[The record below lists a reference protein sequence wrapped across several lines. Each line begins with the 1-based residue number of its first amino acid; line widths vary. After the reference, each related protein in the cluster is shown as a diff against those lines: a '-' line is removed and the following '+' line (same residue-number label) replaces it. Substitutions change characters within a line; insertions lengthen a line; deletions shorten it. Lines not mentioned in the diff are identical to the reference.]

1 METIAQ
7 SVVDGVSYDKTILCT
22 IVDDADRD
30 NGNYRVSDG
39 TSNFWAYSETKTFRN
54 DEQVYVT
61 IPNGDYSLQKLII
74 GKKKETEE
82 EAFNYVKPFE
92 DLMQCTPNLGAYL
105 TYNAGTVE
113 NPDYQALNSNYF
125 SLIANGKTAEKLASL
140 SNEVDISRYFQ
151 GFTRLGIRA
160 RFRSMLAA
168 EQVASGNYGLAFIF
182 TTRVLDVVDGNTFVY
197 ETFDSLFG
205 EELVEDS
212 NFTTELKWVIDQYG
226 NLYSVSITINESTNS
241 VSLTIGGTSKTLQ
254 EWQDLGYRFFNKTFD
269 TIEDYQLN
277 DSGKFVYYILDNNYI
292 ETAITPEL
300 NPGNIQLYVRK
311 NVYKEEQKIF
321 KLQVE
326 DMIGNPYAFETYFS
340 QEKVFDVSDVQNVT
354 KLEVKFFQ
362 DKNFIN
368 KTGNAIAVSD
378 FANLFCADVEFYFGY
393 DLSDIEGEYV
403 QLFTYDPLT
412 YESSDNILDNQKTI
426 YLRWAHQ
433 DGDKT
438 TVFDQDNLE
447 EWYDEFL
454 DSEENP
460 PSYEFKLDR
469 SLEQIENREYY
480 QLTDIYDE
488 QGDLK
493 STLKF
498 YIDVQESLEDNPVT
512 YDLLG
517 FYPAYNITKCK
528 QYFRKETIP
537 LKDLWDDSKVYK
549 SYFIDEKNNIVNDNL
564 FNYADGNLFK
574 QRKRVPVILTSEGQL
589 KADDTIIDQSF
600 VSQHTFYTWDGQFIA
615 ATSVLSPS
623 ELTSLLNDDKI
634 IYTDTF
640 GSLDGNIEEEF
651 NIADSTATAP
661 KYSTYDRIRKDNNGN
676 IQYKKKENENEWVNF
691 PADTYISIYAPIPL
705 TETWNGV
712 ADSAD
717 LNLALGLGQ
726 IYEAQFKSIVST
738 GEANVESGKYAQ
750 NTSLFELVEGDFTY
764 SQNTYYYKKYQLD
777 QFEVRWYRYNLGY
790 IEPDDE
796 YCGVYWE
803 RLQPWSE
810 ENLTGVEHDEPPFVA
825 KLIPDTVYNATEQ
838 IKVILL
844 VTDSATE
851 EVAPY
856 YSNVLTF
863 TNKNPV
869 ISVPTIQ
876 QELALRI
883 KIDDNTNGNYY
894 LYDESN
900 GLIDASQGTQQRSL
914 TVLFDKSNY
923 SSQTRLENASEV
935 TWIFPIEN
943 TMIKVDTSTTSG
955 VYSETGNS
963 YAQITTTEALNEYK
977 LYYTIDKTY
986 SYAKGNNTITCNIV
1000 KDGEHYS
1007 ATQEL
1012 SFGPSGSNGSD
1023 YTLVLDLLSADN
1035 MVTVN
1040 ASTNLVGFVKESDI
1054 LNIEDIP
1061 KDSEHYYLDLNTQTL
1076 RPINSDGTAPIYYQ
1090 PISSYDEVL
1099 KYLEQGTSIYIY
1111 KNDKYELVSDSI
1123 NEDAQYYIA
1132 CEAEKYLK
1140 KDIGEDNDYI
1150 LLKNILAIDSIDN
1163 NKNIT
1168 YSLKSDFD
1176 KVTVTKSE
1184 FLSTYSVYYKD
1195 EQTDS
1200 TFYKPITIETND
1212 DIYLKA
1218 VTDKED
1224 PDKII
1229 GYTFKVDCYIKN
1241 VLEQIYGYVNK
1252 DDNSIYN
1259 VVNTS
1264 TPIETNE
1271 ILATLYDQSNNK
1283 VNGNYTVNWS
1293 LDLSEE
1299 GIEKYFTFSSESTGL
1314 NETVSLLQNQSMD
1327 EPKVLCIVTA
1337 TLTGFGDYDLVAH
1350 LPIPLRRTFG
1360 ITRYQGPTQIIYS
1373 ATGYPNYYKNEINLF
1388 YNNTEGKEQIW
1399 PLGISVD
1406 DDNITTNFSI
1416 ISSAYKNDDGSFNT
1430 DISQG
1435 TSKGKDEEG
1444 NEIIKDQE
1452 GNYLPSLKTQNSS
1465 TQQKIYVT
1473 YEKGELYYGNQKIT
1487 VSKTVSENYYSLSKR
1502 VYYDNENGIQ
1512 CEANLISS
1520 DTQDGTLIFEHD
1532 VPFPTNHY
1540 YVIVNK
1546 EDTTSSYITMV
1557 PKSIYVEV
1565 SPFGI
1570 QYKQKNKQNAPVE
1583 FIQPILN
1590 IQNRYFS
1597 STINKWDENLSID
1610 EGSNT
1615 ILAKMIGAGS
1625 KDQYNRFSGIILGN
1639 WTGNVNQNDGG
1650 TFSLADNIGL
1660 YGFHEGETSFGFTSA
1675 GLGFI
1680 GKAGHGRILLDG
1692 NNSVITSSNWVMN
1705 STNNNFSNIAT
1716 QGTGLYMKIDDGFI
1730 LMRQNASK
1738 NSPIIKLNVMA
1749 TGGDDTSNLL
1759 DANEGTVNLGGQL
1772 HYAIMN
1778 PKPGAGQDQDYP
1790 FVIAKDSK
1798 NFTKIGWNGN
1808 IYLGGTH
1815 TGLDS
1820 NGAIQEDTGYI
1831 SLNAAAEKYPFD
1843 INNHF
1848 AVAWNG
1854 ALTITTGQITSKTE
1868 YANNVIAI
1876 DDQRIFSGGEDDDYK
1891 GTEINE
1897 TDEDGN
1903 PIYYYNNTL
1912 SNKKD
1917 EKDQK
1922 NNVTTY
1928 DNNTMIPVGTET
1940 AQAANK
1946 VKNPYDYSTL
1956 NTSFKGFYA
1965 TPEGDLYLSRKLV
1978 IGSNFSANSDGY
1990 LKAHSALF
1998 DNCNA
2003 NVFTVRYLPDGPN
2016 ATISFGSENKVTIDK
2031 PIDETPSEEALI
2043 SLLSFGSRIQI
2054 TDDDIDEYVNQ
2065 MVYDQYNNYY
2075 FVTSTVKV
2083 DSDGNVTS
2091 IEYRLQDEDNNF
2103 YYLPDLEKKGIQIY
2117 NLPNEKLPEED
2128 NDNKDENE
2136 DGDGDNNNEGDN
2148 DSDND
2153 NENNPPK
2160 APLYKFKIQS
2170 GAGIGQMGW
2179 IKGAASPNGETY
2191 NLGFKSYDNCGIVLE
2206 SATNIRLTSGIGNNI
2221 NDLGNAYDNIYF
2233 KGGSSQFTNDRFIL
2247 LQTLLNFYDND
2258 STEVNKGFYD
2268 SKYWNRGMIQIDA
2281 GGRLYQNSH
2290 GETQFLVNYKGAY
2303 LDYNSGNEGATYDVQ
2318 FLMRGKGYTASS
2330 TNQTVVTDGFVR
2342 LQIPDK
2348 VRFSMGNDPWIF
2360 INKPDDTRDYQ
2371 WNLSSKYVDTTTI
2384 VDENGTEIVSDTS
2397 TTYTGSISSYYF
2409 DSSDSDLG
2417 GLNLD
2422 VNDYEHVHIYPKM
2435 GVYLGA
2441 QYNSKTFEY
2450 QSRIYM
2456 DTGIYM
2462 QSYTGSITL
2471 NSAGGGGPY
2480 LALVPG
2486 SASGTGYATLDAR
2499 GSSINIAPSGGT
2511 VTIGNGNNDSFTLNS
2526 AKVEFKAEA
2535 KNQIGIYARFA

>member
-39 TSNFWAYSETKTFRN
+39 SSNFWAYSETKTFRN

-92 DLMQCTPNLGAYL
+92 NLMQCTPNLGAYL
-105 TYNAGTVE
+105 TN
-113 NPDYQALNSNYF
+113 NSF
-125 SLIANGKTAEKLASL
+125 DLIANGELAEKLASL
-140 SNEVDISRYFQ
+140 SDEVDISRYFQ

-197 ETFDSLFG
+197 EIYTDELANLSEEDKSQYHLKDDSATDF
-205 EELVEDS
+205 
-212 NFTTELKWVIDQYG
+212 I
-226 NLYSVSITINESTNS
+226 
-241 VSLTIGGTSKTLQ
+241 
-254 EWQDLGYRFFNKTFD
+254 
-269 TIEDYQLN
+269 
-277 DSGKFVYYILDNNYI
+277 YYILDNVSNNYI
-292 ETAITPEL
+292 ETAVTPEL

-368 KTGNAIAVSD
+368 KTGNAIAISE
-378 FANLFCADVEFYFGY
+378 FANLFCSEVEFYFGY

-412 YESSDNILDNQKTI
+412 YESSDNILDNQKMI

-447 EWYDEFL
+447 EWYDKFL
-454 DSEENP
+454 DSEKNI
-460 PSYEFKLDR
+460 PSYEFKLDG
-469 SLEQIENREYY
+469 SLEQVENRDYY
-480 QLTDIYDE
+480 ELKLSYDDT
-488 QGDLK
+488 GNLANK
-493 STLKF
+493 TLKF
-498 YIDVQESLEDNPVT
+498 YTMDTAENSTT
-512 YDLLG
+512 YNLTG
-517 FYPAYNITKCK
+517 FFPTYAIIKNK

-537 LKDLWDDSKVYK
+537 LIDLWDDSKVYK
-549 SYFIDEKNNIVNDNL
+549 SFFIDNKDNGVNDNL
-564 FNYADGNLFK
+564 FNYANGNLFK
-574 QRKRVPVILTSEGQL
+574 QRKRVPVILTSGGQL
-589 KADDTIIDQSF
+589 KAEDILIDQSF

-623 ELTSLLNDDKI
+623 ELTTLLNDDKI

-661 KYSTYDRIRKDNNGN
+661 KYSTYDRIRKDSNGN
-676 IQYKKKENENEWVNF
+676 IQYRKKENKNEWVNF
-691 PADTYISIYAPIPL
+691 PQDTYISIYAPIPL

-712 ADSAD
+712 ADNAD
-717 LNLALGLGQ
+717 LNLALGLSQ
-726 IYEAQFKSIVST
+726 IYEAQFESIV
-738 GEANVESGKYAQ
+738 GENIESGEYIQ
-750 NTSLFELVEGDFTY
+750 NTDLFVQVEGDFAY
-764 SQNTYYYKKYQLD
+764 SPNTFYYKKYSLD

-844 VTDSATE
+844 VTDGATGE
-851 EVAPY
+851 ITPY

-876 QELALRI
+876 QELALRL

-900 GLIDASQGTQQRSL
+900 NLIDTSQGTQQRSL

-923 SSQTRLENASEV
+923 NSQIRLENASEV

-955 VYSETGNS
+955 TYSETGNS
-963 YAQITTTEALNEYK
+963 YAQITTTAALNEYK

-1007 ATQEL
+1007 TTQEL

-1040 ASTNLVGFVKESDI
+1040 ASTNLVGFIKESDI
-1054 LNIEDIP
+1054 INKDENASYDI
-1061 KDSEHYYLDLNTQTL
+1061 YYLNTNNQTL
-1076 RPINSDGTAPIYYQ
+1076 SKNAQIYYQ
-1090 PISSYDEVL
+1090 PISSYEEVL
-1099 KYLEQGTSIYIY
+1099 KYLEQGTSIYQYI
-1111 KNDKYELVSDSI
+1111 DAGKYNLVSSTIDE
-1123 NEDAQYYIA
+1123 NTQYYIS
-1132 CEAEKYLK
+1132 C
-1140 KDIGEDNDYI
+1140 IGEAYVKTNISSNYIDINEVYQNISIFTESSEDYI
-1150 LLKNILAIDSIDN
+1150 VFSMKEN
-1163 NKNIT
+1163 NKDN
-1168 YSLKSDFD
+1168 SDTED
-1176 KVTVTKSE
+1176 NSESSETNEDEDSTKEVINTETKVLVKD
-1184 FLSTYSVYYKD
+1184 FLSTNSLYY
-1195 EQTDS
+1195 DS
-1200 TFYKPITIETND
+1200 NEGFYKPISSEEDFKTDFFTFDED
-1212 DIYLKA
+1212 SGIY
-1218 VTDKED
+1218 TYN
-1224 PDKII
+1224 I
-1229 GYTFKVDCYIKN
+1229 GCYIKN
-1241 VLEQIYGYVNK
+1241 VLEQLYGYK
-1252 DDNSIYN
+1252 QEISLDNNEPIQEDVYN

-1293 LDLSEE
+1293 LDLSED
-1299 GIEKYFTFSSESTGL
+1299 GIEKYFTFSSETTGL
-1314 NETVSLLQNQSMD
+1314 NETVSLLQNQKMS

-1350 LPIPLRRTFG
+1350 LPIPLRRNFG

-1388 YNNTEGKEQIW
+1388 YNNTEGKEQAW
-1399 PLGISVD
+1399 PLGID
-1406 DDNITTNFSI
+1406 TDNSTSNFSI
-1416 ISSAYKNDDGSFNT
+1416 ITKNES
-1430 DISQG
+1430 
-1435 TSKGKDEEG
+1435 E
-1444 NEIIKDQE
+1444 DQA
-1452 GNYLPSLKTQNSS
+1452 YLPSLSFQ
-1465 TQQKIYVT
+1465 
-1473 YEKGELYYGNQKIT
+1473 EKKVEKKYYIT
-1487 VSKTVSENYYSLSKR
+1487 EINRVQFVKNEVAFTCTNTDDGKSKTHEVKWIESDDGIISLSNKVYCDYNGVKTEVNFISTDSRDNSLIIESVNDIPNYYYI
-1502 VYYDNENGIQ
+1502 VINEKS
-1512 CEANLISS
+1512 EDANVS
-1520 DTQDGTLIFEHD
+1520 G
-1532 VPFPTNHY
+1532 
-1540 YVIVNK
+1540 
-1546 EDTTSSYITMV
+1546 YITMI
-1557 PKSIYVEV
+1557 PKSIYVEL
-1565 SPFGI
+1565 SGPFGI
-1570 QYKQKNKQNAPVE
+1570 QYENNNNVE

-1597 STINKWDENLSID
+1597 STINKWDESLSID

-1625 KDQYNRFSGIILGN
+1625 KDSENRFSGVILGN

-1692 NNSVITSSNWVMN
+1692 NNSVITSSNWII
-1705 STNNNFSNIAT
+1705 NNNMDSSDISAKGNK
-1716 QGTGLYMKIDDGFI
+1716 GLYMKVDDGFI
-1730 LMRQNASK
+1730 LMREGGDST
-1738 NSPIIKLNVMA
+1738 SFIKLNVLA
-1749 TGGDDTSNLL
+1749 TGSMETNTQIFNNAWVNTNPYPGDRTDS
-1759 DANEGTVNLGGQL
+1759 
-1772 HYAIMN
+1772 
-1778 PKPGAGQDQDYP
+1778 DYP

-1815 TGLDS
+1815 AELDG
-1820 NGAIQEDTGYI
+1820 NGAIQQDTGYI

-1854 ALTITTGQITSKTE
+1854 ALTISTNSITNNYSE
-1868 YANNVIAI
+1868 YAGNIIAI
-1876 DDQRIFSGGEDDDYK
+1876 DDQRLFSSNPPEGDYSGDTK
-1891 GTEINE
+1891 NK
-1897 TDEDGN
+1897 
-1903 PIYYYNNTL
+1903 YNNTL
-1912 SNKKD
+1912 SNK
-1917 EKDQK
+1917 E
-1922 NNVTTY
+1922 NNDNSSKKVIIMDNYYSSEGTT
-1928 DNNTMIPVGTET
+1928 VV
-1940 AQAANK
+1940 NK

-1956 NTSFKGFYA
+1956 NSSFKGFYA

-1978 IGSNFSANSDGY
+1978 IGSNFSANADGY

-2016 ATISFGSENKVTIDK
+2016 ATISFGGENKVTIDK
-2031 PIDETPSEEALI
+2031 PIDETSPEEALI
-2043 SLLSFGSRIQI
+2043 SLLSFDSRILI
-2054 TDDDIDEYVNQ
+2054 TDDNIDEYVNQ

-2075 FVTSTVKV
+2075 FVNSTVIV
-2083 DSDGNVTS
+2083 DGDGSVTS
-2091 IEYRLQDEDNNF
+2091 IKYRLQDEDNNF
-2103 YYLPDLEKKGIQIY
+2103 YFLSDLKKKEIEIY
-2117 NLPNEKLPEED
+2117 NLPNEELPEED

-2136 DGDGDNNNEGDN
+2136 DDDNNNEDGN
-2148 DSDND
+2148 DSDDD
-2153 NENNPPK
+2153 NKPLK
-2160 APLYKFKIQS
+2160 TPLYKFKIQS

-2179 IKGAASPNGETY
+2179 IKGAASPDGDTY

-2221 NDLGNAYDNIYF
+2221 NDLGNAYNNIYF
-2233 KGGSSQFTNDRFIL
+2233 EGGSSQFTNNRFIL

-2330 TNQTVVTDGFVR
+2330 TNQTIVTDGFVR

-2360 INKPDDTRDYQ
+2360 TNKPDDTRDYQ
-2371 WNLSSKYVDTTTI
+2371 WNLSSKYASTPII
-2384 VDENGTEIVSDTS
+2384 VDENGAEIVSDTS
-2397 TTYTGSISSYYF
+2397 TTYTGSVSSYYF
-2409 DSSDSDLG
+2409 DNSDSDLG

-2486 SASGTGYATLDAR
+2486 SVSGTGYATLDAR

-2526 AKVEFKAEA
+2526 AKVEFKATA

>member
-92 DLMQCTPNLGAYL
+92 NLMQCTPNLGAYL
-105 TYNAGTVE
+105 TYNAGTAE

-125 SLIANGKTAEKLASL
+125 SLIANGETAEKLASL

-197 ETFDSLFG
+197 EIYTDELANLSEEDKSQYHLKDDSATDF
-205 EELVEDS
+205 
-212 NFTTELKWVIDQYG
+212 I
-226 NLYSVSITINESTNS
+226 
-241 VSLTIGGTSKTLQ
+241 
-254 EWQDLGYRFFNKTFD
+254 
-269 TIEDYQLN
+269 
-277 DSGKFVYYILDNNYI
+277 YYILDNVSNNYI

-368 KTGNAIAVSD
+368 KTGNAIAASE
-378 FANLFCADVEFYFGY
+378 FANLFCSDVEFYFGY
-393 DLSDIEGEYV
+393 DLSDIKGEYV

-412 YESSDNILDNQKTI
+412 YESSDNILDNQKMI

-454 DSEENP
+454 DSKVNM
-460 PSYEFKLDR
+460 PSYEFKLDG
-469 SLEQIENREYY
+469 SLEQVENRDYY
-480 QLTDIYDE
+480 KLKLKYDDK
-488 QGDLK
+488 GNLLDK
-493 STLKF
+493 TLKL
-498 YIDVQESLEDNPVT
+498 YTMDKDEETST
-512 YDLLG
+512 YNLTG
-517 FYPAYNITKCK
+517 FFPSYAITKNK

-537 LKDLWDDSKVYK
+537 LKDLWDDNKVYK
-549 SYFIDEKNNIVNDNL
+549 SFFVGEKDNIVNDNL

-589 KADDTIIDQSF
+589 KAEDTPIDQSF

-615 ATSVLSPS
+615 VTSILSPS

-640 GSLDGNIEEEF
+640 GSIDEINLED
-651 NIADSTATAP
+651 T
-661 KYSTYDRIRKDNNGN
+661 TYDKIKLVNNN
-676 IQYKKKENENEWVNF
+676 IQYQKSENKWVNF
-691 PADTYISIYAPIPL
+691 PQDTYISIYAPIPL

-712 ADSAD
+712 AENAD

-726 IYEAQFKSIVST
+726 IYEAQFESIIPT
-738 GEANVESGKYAQ
+738 GEASVESGEYVQ
-750 NTSLFELVEGDFTY
+750 NVGLFEQVEGDFTY
-764 SQNTYYYKKYQLD
+764 SSNTYYYKKYSLD

-810 ENLTGVEHDEPPFVA
+810 ENLTGVEHDNPPFIA

-844 VTDSATE
+844 VIDGATGE
-851 EVAPY
+851 ITPY

-876 QELALRI
+876 QELALRL

-900 GLIDASQGTQQRSL
+900 NLIDASQGTQQKSL

-986 SYAKGNNTITCNIV
+986 SYVKGNNTITCNIV

-1023 YTLVLDLLSADN
+1023 YTLVLDLLSSDN

-1040 ASTNLVGFVKESDI
+1040 ASTNLVGFIKESDI
-1054 LNIEDIP
+1054 LNTKDIP
-1061 KDSEHYYLDLNTQTL
+1061 EDTKDDEGNIIYYRYYLNQNTQTL
-1076 RPINSDGTAPIYYQ
+1076 IPITSGETVPTYYQ

-1099 KYLEQGTSIYIY
+1099 KYLEQGTSIYVY
-1111 KNDKYELVSDSI
+1111 KENEEKYELVSNSI
-1123 NEDAQYYIA
+1123 DANTQYYIA
-1132 CEAEKYLK
+1132 CEAEIYVK
-1140 KDIGEDNDYI
+1140 KIIDDDYIDINEVYQDISISKDKLYITFSMKQNNNKEESAEGEEDNEEDNES
-1150 LLKNILAIDSIDN
+1150 LEEDSEENNINTSTQMLIED
-1163 NKNIT
+1163 
-1168 YSLKSDFD
+1168 
-1176 KVTVTKSE
+1176 
-1184 FLSTYSVYYKD
+1184 FLSTNSVYYLD
-1195 EQTDS
+1195 GN
-1200 TFYKPITIETND
+1200 FYKPISISDFID
-1212 DIYLKA
+1212 DFFINGVYSNK
-1218 VTDKED
+1218 
-1224 PDKII
+1224 
-1229 GYTFKVDCYIKN
+1229 GGCYIKN
-1241 VLEQIYGYVNK
+1241 VLEQIYGYLNK
-1252 DDNSIYN
+1252 DNNNTTYN
-1259 VVNTS
+1259 IVNTS

-1299 GIEKYFTFSSESTGL
+1299 GIEKYFTFSSETTGL

-1350 LPIPLRRTFG
+1350 LPIPLRRNFG

-1388 YNNTEGKEQIW
+1388 YNNTEGKEQAW

-1435 TSKGKDEEG
+1435 TSIGKDEEG

-1473 YEKGELYYGNQKIT
+1473 YKNGELYYDNQKIT
-1487 VSKTVSENYYSLSKR
+1487 VSKTASENYYSLSKK

-1546 EDTTSSYITMV
+1546 EAATSFYITMV

-1565 SPFGI
+1565 LPFGI

-1625 KDQYNRFSGIILGN
+1625 KDQYNRFSGVILGN

-1692 NNSVITSSNWVMN
+1692 NNSVITSSNWVI
-1705 STNNNFSNIAT
+1705 NNNMDSSDISAKGNK
-1716 QGTGLYMKIDDGFI
+1716 GLYMKVDDGFI
-1730 LMRQNASK
+1730 LMREGGDST
-1738 NSPIIKLNVMA
+1738 SFIKLNVLA
-1749 TGGDDTSNLL
+1749 TGGMDTNTQIFSN
-1759 DANEGTVNLGGQL
+1759 AQVNT
-1772 HYAIMN
+1772 N
-1778 PKPGAGQDQDYP
+1778 PYPGVKKDFDYP

-1815 TGLDS
+1815 AELDK
-1820 NGAIQEDTGYI
+1820 NGTVQQDTGYI

-1854 ALTITTGQITSKTE
+1854 ALTISTGQITNKTE
-1868 YANNVIAI
+1868 YAKNVIAI
-1876 DDQRIFSGGEDDDYK
+1876 DDQRTFSGGGEDDYK
-1891 GTEINE
+1891 GTEQDKK
-1897 TDEDGN
+1897 DEEGKN
-1903 PIYYYNNTL
+1903 LPYYNNTL

-1917 EKDQK
+1917 EKNQEND
-1922 NNVTTY
+1922 VTIY
-1928 DNNTMIPVGTET
+1928 DNSTMIPIGIDNNNATIT
-1940 AQAANK
+1940 ALAANK

-2003 NVFTVRYLPDGPN
+2003 NVFAVRYLPNGSN
-2016 ATISFGSENKVTIDK
+2016 ATISFG
-2031 PIDETPSEEALI
+2031 
-2043 SLLSFGSRIQI
+2043 
-2054 TDDDIDEYVNQ
+2054 
-2065 MVYDQYNNYY
+2065 
-2075 FVTSTVKV
+2075 
-2083 DSDGNVTS
+2083 
-2091 IEYRLQDEDNNF
+2091 
-2103 YYLPDLEKKGIQIY
+2103 
-2117 NLPNEKLPEED
+2117 
-2128 NDNKDENE
+2128 NDNKVIQEENEIDVYEKIYFESQLTDGMKIFIQNDNGEYIEYGTAKLNIDENNNQYWTI
-2136 DGDGDNNNEGDN
+2136 GDRLFADISQTLYYLSGKVKQFTI
-2148 DSDND
+2148 
-2153 NENNPPK
+2153 NP
-2160 APLYKFKIQS
+2160 
-2170 GAGIGQMGW
+2170 GASIGEMGW
-2179 IKGAASPNGETY
+2179 IQGSTGTNYTY
-2191 NLGFKSYDNCGIVLE
+2191 NLGFRSKDNCGIVLE
-2206 SATNIRLTSGIGNNI
+2206 SQTNIRLESGLQSDMGDTYNNI
-2221 NDLGNAYDNIYF
+2221 YLRGGNLNGTLTNQIRLNTLKIPDSFYQTEEENNNKNLWNSGRILVSSSGRLEQRSY
-2233 KGGSSQFTNDRFIL
+2233 SQFQALVGQNIQDD
-2247 LQTLLNFYDND
+2247 LNTGDPNV
-2258 STEVNKGFYD
+2258 T
-2268 SKYWNRGMIQIDA
+2268 M
-2281 GGRLYQNSH
+2281 
-2290 GETQFLVNYKGAY
+2290 
-2303 LDYNSGNEGATYDVQ
+2303 DYSAQ
-2318 FLMRGKGYTASS
+2318 FLMRGAGQPYLNPSS
-2330 TNQTVVTDGFVR
+2330 MDLEDGQTYFLKNGLIR
-2342 LQIPDK
+2342 LQIPGL
-2348 VRFSMGNDPWIF
+2348 VRISMGEDPWGWSKVLNEATNTEISQQNSKLEQIF
-2360 INKPDDTRDYQ
+2360 SINTTRSLNVNGTSQTWPCTLKMYNKLDD
-2371 WNLSSKYVDTTTI
+2371 LSDQGGYNCDIEGFEHTHITTTAGI
-2384 VDENGTEIVSDTS
+2384 YLNTYYSRDMLNGRPLDTS
-2397 TTYTGSISSYYF
+2397 SYHSKF
-2409 DSSDSDLG
+2409 
-2417 GLNLD
+2417 
-2422 VNDYEHVHIYPKM
+2422 HIDRDIK
-2435 GVYLGA
+2435 
-2441 QYNSKTFEY
+2441 
-2450 QSRIYM
+2450 
-2456 DTGIYM
+2456 
-2462 QSYTGSITL
+2462 
-2471 NSAGGGGPY
+2471 
-2480 LALVPG
+2480 G
-2486 SASGTGYATLDAR
+2486 SASNNITFKTAGGNGPTLELLASQII
-2499 GSSINIAPSGGT
+2499 GETENPSANIANLNANNKISINSNVILIGAPNGVFTETGKTGVIIGQNTSSLKIESQEIW
-2511 VTIGNGNNDSFTLNS
+2511 VTN
-2526 AKVEFKAEA
+2526 APA
-2535 KNQIGIYARFA
+2535 KNQHGIYARFA

>member
-92 DLMQCTPNLGAYL
+92 NLMQCTPNLGAYL
-105 TYNAGTVE
+105 TYNAGTAE

-125 SLIANGKTAEKLASL
+125 SLIANGKTTEKLASL

-197 ETFDSLFG
+197 ETFESLFG

-212 NFTTELKWVIDQYG
+212 DFTEELKWVIDQYG
-226 NLYSVSITINESTNS
+226 NLYSVFIKKSTDSVS
-241 VSLTIGGTSKTLQ
+241 VSLTIGSTSKTLQ
-254 EWQDLGYRFFNKTFD
+254 DWQGLGYRFFNKTFD

-292 ETAITPEL
+292 KTAITPEL

-368 KTGNAIAVSD
+368 KTGNAIAISE
-378 FANLFCADVEFYFGY
+378 FANLFCSDVEFYFGY
-393 DLSDIEGEYV
+393 DLSDIDGEYV

-460 PSYEFKLDR
+460 PSYEFKLDG
-469 SLEQIENREYY
+469 SLEQVENREYY

-615 ATSVLSPS
+615 TTSILSPS

-640 GSLDGNIEEEF
+640 GSLDGKIEEEF

-661 KYSTYDRIRKDNNGN
+661 EYSTYDRIQEDSSGN

-691 PADTYISIYAPIPL
+691 PQDTYISIYAPIPL

-712 ADSAD
+712 ADNAD

-726 IYEAQFKSIVST
+726 IYEAQFKSIIST
-738 GEANVESGKYAQ
+738 GEANVESEKYVQ
-750 NTSLFELVEGDFTY
+750 NTSLFELVKGDFTY

-851 EVAPY
+851 EVTPY

-883 KIDDNTNGNYY
+883 KIDDNTSGNYY

-900 GLIDASQGTQQRSL
+900 SLIDASQGTQQRSL

-1061 KDSEHYYLDLNTQTL
+1061 KDSKYYYLDLNTQTL
-1076 RPINSDGTAPIYYQ
+1076 RPIDSDGTALIYYQ
-1090 PISSYDEVL
+1090 SISSYDEVL
-1099 KYLEQGTSIYIY
+1099 KYLEQGTPIYIY
-1111 KNDKYELVSDSI
+1111 KNDKYELVSNSI

-1150 LLKNILAIDSIDN
+1150 LLKDILVIDSIDN

-1200 TFYKPITIETND
+1200 TFYKPITIKTND
-1212 DIYLKA
+1212 DIYLEK
-1218 VTDKED
+1218 VKDKED

-1252 DDNSIYN
+1252 NNNSIYN

-1283 VNGNYTVNWS
+1283 VNGNYTINWS
-1293 LDLSEE
+1293 LELSED
-1299 GIEKYFTFSSESTGL
+1299 GIEKYFTFSSETTGL
-1314 NETVSLLQNQSMD
+1314 NETVSLLQNQTMT
-1327 EPKVLCIVTA
+1327 EPNVLCIVTA

-1360 ITRYQGPTQIIYS
+1360 VTRYQGPTQIIYS

-1388 YNNTEGKEQIW
+1388 YNNIEGDEQAW
-1399 PLGISVD
+1399 PLFYT
-1406 DDNITTNFSI
+1406 DDNNNTIFNFSI
-1416 ISSAYKNDDGSFNT
+1416 DFPGVEGQQQYLPTLNIKYQSIEKKYYVTEIVDSTYNQNAAEGVTQTALRCEEDNAVTWTSSISLSKTIYCDYNGTRTEVNFISTDSRDGSL
-1430 DISQG
+1430 
-1435 TSKGKDEEG
+1435 
-1444 NEIIKDQE
+1444 IIKDTKNIPK
-1452 GNYLPSLKTQNSS
+1452 NYYYIIENIEDENVNSS
-1465 TQQKIYVT
+1465 GYVVMT
-1473 YEKGELYYGNQKIT
+1473 
-1487 VSKTVSENYYSLSKR
+1487 
-1502 VYYDNENGIQ
+1502 
-1512 CEANLISS
+1512 
-1520 DTQDGTLIFEHD
+1520 
-1532 VPFPTNHY
+1532 
-1540 YVIVNK
+1540 
-1546 EDTTSSYITMV
+1546 
-1557 PKSIYVEV
+1557 PKSIYVELN

-1570 QYKQKNKQNAPVE
+1570 QYKHNNIIE

-1597 STINKWDENLSID
+1597 STINKWDESLSID
-1610 EGSNT
+1610 NDSNT

-1625 KDQYNRFSGIILGN
+1625 KDSENRFSGVILGN

-1650 TFSLADNIGL
+1650 TLSLADNIGL

-1705 STNNNFSNIAT
+1705 STNNNFGAT
-1716 QGTGLYMKIDDGFI
+1716 TEGKGLYMKIDDGFI
-1730 LMRQNASK
+1730 LMRREAKQ
-1738 NSPIIKLNVMA
+1738 NSPIIKLNVLA
-1749 TGGDDTSNLL
+1749 NGGLDDYIDDSNLT
-1759 DANEGTVNLGGQL
+1759 DKEP
-1772 HYAIMN
+1772 YAIMS
-1778 PKPGAGQDQDYP
+1778 PTPGVDQDKDYP

-1815 TGLDS
+1815 TGLDE
-1820 NGAIQEDTGYI
+1820 NGAIQQDTGYI

-1876 DDQRIFSGGEDDDYK
+1876 DDQRTFSGGEDDDYK

-1928 DNNTMIPVGTET
+1928 DNNTMIPVGIDDNDVTII
-1940 AQAANK
+1940 APAANK

-2016 ATISFGSENKVTIDK
+2016 ATISFGNENKVEQGK
-2031 PIDETPSEEALI
+2031 PIPEKTPSEEASI
-2043 SLLSFGSRIQI
+2043 SLLSLDDSRIQI
-2054 TDDDIDEYVNQ
+2054 TDKNISEYNNQ

-2075 FVTSTVKV
+2075 FVHSTVIT
-2083 DSDGNVTS
+2083 DGNGNTS

-2103 YYLPDLEKKGIQIY
+2103 YSLFKLKEKDIY
-2117 NLPNEKLPEED
+2117 IYDSRNEEKEEED
-2128 NDNKDENE
+2128 DEEEDDDNDEE
-2136 DGDGDNNNEGDN
+2136 NNNN
-2148 DSDND
+2148 QYTDSDKTKD
-2153 NENNPPK
+2153 KEYEFTIK
-2160 APLYKFKIQS
+2160 S

-2179 IKGAASPNGETY
+2179 IKGASSPNGDTY
-2191 NLGFKSYDNCGIVLE
+2191 NLGFKSYDNCGIILE
-2206 SATNIRLTSGIGNNI
+2206 SATNIRLSSGKGTNI
-2221 NDLGNAYDNIYF
+2221 NELGNAYNNIYF
-2233 KGGSSQFTNDRFIL
+2233 EGGSSQFTNDRFIL
-2247 LQTLLNFYDND
+2247 LQTLLNFQDND
-2258 STEVNKGFYD
+2258 STEVSGGFYD

-2281 GGRLYQNSH
+2281 GGRLYQNSQ
-2290 GETQFLVNYKGAY
+2290 GEMQFLVDYKKGTY
-2303 LDYNSGNEGATYDVQ
+2303 LDYNSGSPTVEPKYAAQ
-2318 FLMRGKGYTASS
+2318 FLMRGKGYPATSAENSE
-2330 TNQTVVTDGFVR
+2330 TINDGFIR
-2342 LQIPDK
+2342 LQLPGK
-2348 VRFSMGNDPWIF
+2348 VRFSLGDDPWLQYSRQ
-2360 INKPDDTRDYQ
+2360 NDTREYQ
-2371 WNLSSKYVDTTTI
+2371 WDLTCNYIKTNTGED
-2384 VDENGTEIVSDTS
+2384 NGEIAVAS
-2397 TTYTGSISSYYF
+2397 TNSYTGSVSSYYF
-2409 DSSDSDLG
+2409 DSSDSDQG
-2417 GLNLD
+2417 GFNLD
-2422 VNDYEHVHIYPKM
+2422 VKDYDHVHIYTAM

-2441 QYNSKTFEY
+2441 QYNESTTEY

-2462 QSYTGSITL
+2462 QSYTGGITL
-2471 NSAGGGGPY
+2471 NSADGGGPY

-2486 SASGTGYATLDAR
+2486 LGGAAPYATLDAR
-2499 GSSINIAPSGGT
+2499 GNSIHIAPSGGA
-2511 VTIGNGNNDSFTLNS
+2511 VTIGNGSNDTFTVNS
-2526 AKVEFKAEA
+2526 AKVEFKAIPQ
-2535 KNQIGIYARFA
+2535 NQIGIYARFA

>member
-92 DLMQCTPNLGAYL
+92 NLMQCTPNLGAYL
-105 TYNAGTVE
+105 TYNAGTAE
-113 NPDYQALNSNYF
+113 NPDYQTLNSNYF
-125 SLIANGKTAEKLASL
+125 SLIANGETAEKLASL
-140 SNEVDISRYFQ
+140 SDEVDISRYFQ

-182 TTRVLDVVDGNTFVY
+182 TTRVLDVVDGNTYVY
-197 ETFDSLFG
+197 ETFESLLG

-212 NFTTELKWVIDQYG
+212 SFTDELEQVIDQYG
-226 NLYSVSITINESTNS
+226 NLYSVFINESNV
-241 VSLTIGGTSKTLQ
+241 VSLTINSTSKSLKD
-254 EWQDLGYRFFNKTFD
+254 WQDQGYKFFKKTFE

-277 DSGKFVYYILDNNYI
+277 DNGKFVYYILDNNYI

-311 NVYKEEQKIF
+311 NAYKEEQKIF

-340 QEKVFDVSDVQNVT
+340 QEKIFDVSDVQNVT

-368 KTGNAIAVSD
+368 KSGNAITASE
-378 FANLFCADVEFYFGY
+378 FANLFCSDVEFYFGY

-412 YESSDNILDNQKTI
+412 YESSDNILDNQKMI
-426 YLRWAHQ
+426 YLRWVHQ

-454 DSEENP
+454 DSEEKENV
-460 PSYEFKLDR
+460 PSYEFKLDG
-469 SLEQIENREYY
+469 SLEQVENREYY
-480 QLTDIYDE
+480 KLKIYDE
-488 QGDLK
+488 NGNLK
-493 STLKF
+493 VNTLKL
-498 YIDVQESLEDNPVT
+498 YTMDKNEEEENPPT
-512 YDLLG
+512 YNLTG
-517 FYPAYNITKCK
+517 FFPSYAITKNK

-537 LKDLWDDSKVYK
+537 LKDLWDDNKVYK
-549 SYFIDEKNNIVNDNL
+549 SFFVGEKDNIVNDNL

-589 KADDTIIDQSF
+589 KAEDTPIDQSF

-615 ATSVLSPS
+615 VTSILSPS

-640 GSLDGNIEEEF
+640 GSIDEINLED
-651 NIADSTATAP
+651 T
-661 KYSTYDRIRKDNNGN
+661 TYDKIKLVNNN
-676 IQYKKKENENEWVNF
+676 IQYQKSENEWVNF
-691 PADTYISIYAPIPL
+691 PQDTYISIYAPIPL
-705 TETWNGV
+705 TETQNGV
-712 ADSAD
+712 AENAD

-726 IYEAQFKSIVST
+726 IYEAQFESIIPT
-738 GEANVESGKYAQ
+738 GEASVESGEYVQ
-750 NTSLFELVEGDFTY
+750 NVGLFEQVEGDFTY
-764 SQNTYYYKKYQLD
+764 SPNTYYYKKYSLD

-844 VTDSATE
+844 VTDGATGE
-851 EVAPY
+851 ITPY

-876 QELALRI
+876 QELALRL

-900 GLIDASQGTQQRSL
+900 NLIDASQGTQQRSL

-935 TWIFPIEN
+935 TWVFPIEN

-955 VYSETGNS
+955 TYSETGNS
-963 YAQITTTEALNEYK
+963 YAQITTTAALNEYK

-1007 ATQEL
+1007 TTQEL

-1035 MVTVN
+1035 MVTVD

-1054 LNIEDIP
+1054 INKDENTSYDI
-1061 KDSEHYYLDLNTQTL
+1061 YYLNTNNQTL
-1076 RPINSDGTAPIYYQ
+1076 SKNAQIYYQ
-1090 PISSYDEVL
+1090 PISSYEEVL
-1099 KYLEQGTSIYIY
+1099 KYLEQGTTIYQY
-1111 KNDKYELVSDSI
+1111 TDADEYNLVSSTIDK
-1123 NEDAQYYIA
+1123 NTQYYIS
-1132 CEAEKYLK
+1132 C
-1140 KDIGEDNDYI
+1140 IGEAYVKTNIDSNYIDINEVYQNISIFTESSEDYI
-1150 LLKNILAIDSIDN
+1150 IFSMKEN
-1163 NKNIT
+1163 NKDN
-1168 YSLKSDFD
+1168 SDTED
-1176 KVTVTKSE
+1176 SSESSETNEDEDSTKEVINTETKVLVKD
-1184 FLSTYSVYYKD
+1184 FLSTNNLYY
-1195 EQTDS
+1195 DS
-1200 TFYKPITIETND
+1200 NEGFYKPISSEEDFKTSFFTFNED
-1212 DIYLKA
+1212 SGIY
-1218 VTDKED
+1218 TYNT
-1224 PDKII
+1224 
-1229 GYTFKVDCYIKN
+1229 GCYIKN
-1241 VLEQIYGYVNK
+1241 VLEQLYGYK
-1252 DDNSIYN
+1252 QEISLDNNESIQEDVYN

-1350 LPIPLRRTFG
+1350 LPIPLRRNFG

-1435 TSKGKDEEG
+1435 TSIGKDEEG

-1465 TQQKIYVT
+1465 TQQKVYVT

-1487 VSKTVSENYYSLSKR
+1487 VSKTVSENYYSLSKK

-1512 CEANLISS
+1512 CDANLISS

-1546 EDTTSSYITMV
+1546 EAATSFYITMV

-1625 KDQYNRFSGIILGN
+1625 KDQYNRFSGVILGN

-1650 TFSLADNIGL
+1650 TFSLVDNIGL

-1692 NNSVITSSNWVMN
+1692 NNSVITSSNWII
-1705 STNNNFSNIAT
+1705 NNNMDSSDISAKGNK
-1716 QGTGLYMKIDDGFI
+1716 GLYMKVDDGFI
-1730 LMRQNASK
+1730 LMREGGDST
-1738 NSPIIKLNVMA
+1738 SFIKLNVLA
-1749 TGGDDTSNLL
+1749 AGDKEQNTQIFNN
-1759 DANEGTVNLGGQL
+1759 AWVN
-1772 HYAIMN
+1772 MN
-1778 PKPGAGQDQDYP
+1778 PYPGDNNDSDYP
-1790 FVIAKDSK
+1790 FVIASDSK

-1815 TGLDS
+1815 ESLDE
-1820 NGAIQEDTGYI
+1820 NGAVQQDTGYI
-1831 SLNAAAEKYPFD
+1831 SLNASAEKYPFD

-1854 ALTITTGQITSKTE
+1854 ALTISTNSITNNYSE
-1868 YANNVIAI
+1868 YAGNIIAI
-1876 DDQRIFSGGEDDDYK
+1876 DDQRLFSSSNPPEGDYGGDTK
-1891 GTEINE
+1891 NK
-1897 TDEDGN
+1897 
-1903 PIYYYNNTL
+1903 YNNIL
-1912 SNKKD
+1912 SNK
-1917 EKDQK
+1917 E
-1922 NNVTTY
+1922 NNGNSSEEVIIM
-1928 DNNTMIPVGTET
+1928 DNNYSFEGT
-1940 AQAANK
+1940 AVVNK

-1978 IGSNFSANSDGY
+1978 IGSNFSANADGY

-1998 DNCNA
+1998 NDCNA
-2003 NVFTVRYLPDGPN
+2003 NVFSVRYLPNGINPTANMDFSN
-2016 ATISFGSENKVTIDK
+2016 SNLVIATKDSSSTNYNFTVSHGALIGKMGWLEGSTSENI
-2031 PIDETPSEEALI
+2031 
-2043 SLLSFGSRIQI
+2043 
-2054 TDDDIDEYVNQ
+2054 
-2065 MVYDQYNNYY
+2065 
-2075 FVTSTVKV
+2075 
-2083 DSDGNVTS
+2083 
-2091 IEYRLQDEDNNF
+2091 
-2103 YYLPDLEKKGIQIY
+2103 
-2117 NLPNEKLPEED
+2117 
-2128 NDNKDENE
+2128 
-2136 DGDGDNNNEGDN
+2136 
-2148 DSDND
+2148 
-2153 NENNPPK
+2153 
-2160 APLYKFKIQS
+2160 
-2170 GAGIGQMGW
+2170 
-2179 IKGAASPNGETY
+2179 TY
-2191 NLGFKSYDNCGIVLE
+2191 NLGFQSSQNCGIVLE
-2206 SATNIRLTSGIGNNI
+2206 SSTNIRLQSGVGNNSE
-2221 NDLGNAYDNIYF
+2221 LGEEYQNIYLYGNRAIVSTK
-2233 KGGSSQFTNDRFIL
+2233 KGID
-2247 LQTLLNFYDND
+2247 LNTRYGDSAGALSYELYGEEWNIGRIKID
-2258 STEVNKGFYD
+2258 STNRLDGFAEHQ
-2268 SKYWNRGMIQIDA
+2268 IQFLTERTGTDDQ
-2281 GGRLYQNSH
+2281 RLGDENTIGAANTPFS
-2290 GETQFLVNYKGAY
+2290 TQFV
-2303 LDYNSGNEGATYDVQ
+2303 
-2318 FLMRGKGYTASS
+2318 MRGNKTGEF
-2330 TNQTVVTDGFVR
+2330 VTDGENGSIVNKDTSESFIR
-2342 LQIPDK
+2342 LQKYNNYAGGNARI
-2348 VRFSMGNDPWIF
+2348 SLGNDPWGKRDFSSGEKTDQKDYYIELEA
-2360 INKPDDTRDYQ
+2360 IASKNTVNEDGSVISHGKSGYIKMYNTNTSDNTDT
-2371 WNLSSKYVDTTTI
+2371 
-2384 VDENGTEIVSDTS
+2384 
-2397 TTYTGSISSYYF
+2397 
-2409 DSSDSDLG
+2409 G
-2417 GLNLD
+2417 GFNCD
-2422 VNDYEHVHIYPKM
+2422 IEGFEHVHINTNQGNPV
-2435 GVYLGA
+2435 GG
-2441 QYNSKTFEY
+2441 
-2450 QSRIYM
+2450 
-2456 DTGIYM
+2456 GIYLNAAWGPNSDEIY
-2462 QSYTGSITL
+2462 SYHTQFQVTDKIYGTSS
-2471 NSAGGGGPY
+2471 NSVSFYSSGIAGPY
-2480 LALVPG
+2480 LQLNPP
-2486 SASGTGYATLDAR
+2486 TT
-2499 GSSINIAPSGGT
+2499 T
-2511 VTIGNGNNDSFTLNS
+2511 VTTNTIVLNARSNGTITIGEGNNDTLTVNSNTISMGKLDSGSFTLNS
-2526 AKVEFKAEA
+2526 AKVEFKATA
-2535 KNQIGIYARFA
+2535 DNQIGIYARFA

>member
-92 DLMQCTPNLGAYL
+92 NLMQCTPNLGAYL
-105 TYNAGTVE
+105 TYNAGTAE
-113 NPDYQALNSNYF
+113 NPDYQTLNSNYF
-125 SLIANGKTAEKLASL
+125 SLIANGETAEKLASL
-140 SNEVDISRYFQ
+140 SDEVDISRYFQ

-182 TTRVLDVVDGNTFVY
+182 TTRVLDVVDGNTYVY
-197 ETFDSLFG
+197 ETFESLLG

-212 NFTTELKWVIDQYG
+212 SFTDELEQVIDQYG
-226 NLYSVSITINESTNS
+226 NLYSVFINESNV
-241 VSLTIGGTSKTLQ
+241 VSLTINSTSKSLK
-254 EWQDLGYRFFNKTFD
+254 EWQEQGYKFFNKTFK

-277 DSGKFVYYILDNNYI
+277 DNGKFIYYILDNNYI

-340 QEKVFDVSDVQNVT
+340 QEKIFDVSDVQNVT

-368 KTGNAIAVSD
+368 KSGNAITASE
-378 FANLFCADVEFYFGY
+378 FANLFCSDVEFYFGY

-403 QLFTYDPLT
+403 QLFTYNPLT

-454 DSEENP
+454 DSGENP
-460 PSYEFKLDR
+460 PSYEFKLDG
-469 SLEQIENREYY
+469 SLEQVENREYY

-615 ATSVLSPS
+615 ATSILSPS

-661 KYSTYDRIRKDNNGN
+661 KYSTYDRIQEDSSGN

-691 PADTYISIYAPIPL
+691 PQDTYISIYAPIPL

-712 ADSAD
+712 ADNAD

-803 RLQPWSE
+803 RLWPWSE

-844 VTDSATE
+844 VTDGATGE
-851 EVAPY
+851 ITPY

-876 QELALRI
+876 QELALRL

-900 GLIDASQGTQQRSL
+900 NLIDASQGTQQRSL

-935 TWIFPIEN
+935 TWVFPIEN

-955 VYSETGNS
+955 TYSETGNS
-963 YAQITTTEALNEYK
+963 YAQITTTAALNEYK

-1007 ATQEL
+1007 TTQEL

-1023 YTLVLDLLSADN
+1023 YTLVLDLLSSDN
-1035 MVTVN
+1035 MVTVD
-1040 ASTNLVGFVKESDI
+1040 ASTNLVGFIKESDI
-1054 LNIEDIP
+1054 LNAKDIP
-1061 KDSEHYYLDLNTQTL
+1061 EDTEDDEGNVIYYRYYLNQNTQTL
-1076 RPINSDGTAPIYYQ
+1076 IPITSGETVPTYYQ

-1099 KYLEQGTSIYIY
+1099 KYLEQGTSIYVY
-1111 KNDKYELVSDSI
+1111 KENEKKYELVSNSI
-1123 NEDAQYYIA
+1123 DENTQYYIA
-1132 CEAEKYLK
+1132 CEAEIYVK
-1140 KDIGEDNDYI
+1140 KDINDDYIDINEVYQDISISEDKLYITFSMKQNNNKEESAEGEEDNEEGNESLEEEEDSEEN
-1150 LLKNILAIDSIDN
+1150 NINTSTQMLIED
-1163 NKNIT
+1163 
-1168 YSLKSDFD
+1168 
-1176 KVTVTKSE
+1176 
-1184 FLSTYSVYYKD
+1184 FLSTNSVYYLD
-1195 EQTDS
+1195 GN
-1200 TFYKPITIETND
+1200 FYKPIST
-1212 DIYLKA
+1212 
-1218 VTDKED
+1218 VED
-1224 PDKII
+1224 FNTHFTENSEDNSS
-1229 GYTFKVDCYIKN
+1229 DCYIKN
-1241 VLEQIYGYVNK
+1241 VLEQIYGYAK
-1252 DDNSIYN
+1252 DNDSSAIYN
-1259 VVNTS
+1259 VINTS

-1271 ILATLYDQSNNK
+1271 ILVTLYDQSNNK

-1299 GIEKYFTFSSESTGL
+1299 GIENYFTFSSETTGL
-1314 NETVSLLQNQSMD
+1314 NETVSLLQNQKMS

-1350 LPIPLRRTFG
+1350 LPIPLRRNFG

-1388 YNNTEGKEQIW
+1388 YNNTEGKEQAW
-1399 PLGISVD
+1399 PVFYTDS
-1406 DDNITTNFSI
+1406 NNNTTPNFSI
-1416 ISSAYKNDDGSFNT
+1416 DFPGV
-1430 DISQG
+1430 
-1435 TSKGKDEEG
+1435 
-1444 NEIIKDQE
+1444 QE
-1452 GNYLPSLKTQNSS
+1452 QQQYLPTLNIKYQSVEKKYYITGIVNSTYNPNALEDQIQTALNCEDGKTVIWTSS
-1465 TQQKIYVT
+1465 T
-1473 YEKGELYYGNQKIT
+1473 
-1487 VSKTVSENYYSLSKR
+1487 SLSKTIYCDYNGTR
-1502 VYYDNENGIQ
+1502 TEVNFISTDSRDGSLIIKSLNKLPEKYYYIVENT
-1512 CEANLISS
+1512 EDKNVNSS
-1520 DTQDGTLIFEHD
+1520 G
-1532 VPFPTNHY
+1532 
-1540 YVIVNK
+1540 YVVM
-1546 EDTTSSYITMV
+1546 T
-1557 PKSIYVEV
+1557 PKSICVELD

-1570 QYKQKNKQNAPVE
+1570 QYKNNNNVE

-1597 STINKWDENLSID
+1597 STINKWDESLSID

-1625 KDQYNRFSGIILGN
+1625 KDQYNRFSGVILGN
-1639 WTGNVNQNDGG
+1639 WAGNVNQNDGG

-1705 STNNNFSNIAT
+1705 GEVDSSNN
-1716 QGTGLYMKIDDGFI
+1716 GLYMDVDDGFI
-1730 LMRQNASK
+1730 LMRDREH
-1738 NSPIIKLNVMA
+1738 PTRYIKLNVLA
-1749 TGGDDTSNLL
+1749 SGGAIESTNNYQSWAVENPQPGLNKNGNSNDT
-1759 DANEGTVNLGGQL
+1759 
-1772 HYAIMN
+1772 
-1778 PKPGAGQDQDYP
+1778 DYP
-1790 FVIAKDSK
+1790 FVIYGNDK
-1798 NFTKIGWNGN
+1798 NFSKIGWNGN
-1808 IYLGGTH
+1808 IYLQGSH
-1815 TGLDS
+1815 NNES
-1820 NGAIQEDTGYI
+1820 NEETGYI
-1831 SLNAAAEKYPFD
+1831 YLNAAASQYPFD

-1854 ALTITTGQITSKTE
+1854 ALTISSVNITSDSGIGETNLSK
-1868 YANNVIAI
+1868 II
-1876 DDQRIFSGGEDDDYK
+1876 SQDDQRTFSGASGVKDDDY
-1891 GTEINE
+1891 TE
-1897 TDEDGN
+1897 DDSKN
-1903 PIYYYNNTL
+1903 PT
-1912 SNKKD
+1912 K
-1917 EKDQK
+1917 
-1922 NNVTTY
+1922 Y
-1928 DNNTMIPVGTET
+1928 DNDLTHKANQNKLTILQVGNNN
-1940 AQAANK
+1940 AISR

-1978 IGSNFSANSDGY
+1978 IGSNFSANADGY
-1990 LKAHSALF
+1990 LRAHSALF
-1998 DNCNA
+1998 NDCNA
-2003 NVFTVRYLPDGPN
+2003 NAFTVRYMTDKQSPPD
-2016 ATISFGSENKVTIDK
+2016 ASMDFSISNKPKSFI
-2031 PIDETPSEEALI
+2031 I
-2043 SLLSFGSRIQI
+2043 SDF
-2054 TDDDIDEYVNQ
+2054 
-2065 MVYDQYNNYY
+2065 
-2075 FVTSTVKV
+2075 TS
-2083 DSDGNVTS
+2083 GMN
-2091 IEYRLQDEDNNF
+2091 
-2103 YYLPDLEKKGIQIY
+2103 
-2117 NLPNEKLPEED
+2117 
-2128 NDNKDENE
+2128 
-2136 DGDGDNNNEGDN
+2136 
-2148 DSDND
+2148 
-2153 NENNPPK
+2153 
-2160 APLYKFKIQS
+2160 
-2170 GAGIGQMGW
+2170 IGTMGW
-2179 IKGAASPNGETY
+2179 ISGSLGKSENSTEPEEAATV
-2191 NLGFKSYDNCGIVLE
+2191 NLGFQSSNYCGIVLE
-2206 SATNIRLTSGIGNNI
+2206 SSTNIRIQSGMQNLTTGDTDNPNLYNNI
-2221 NDLGNAYDNIYF
+2221 YL
-2233 KGGSSQFTNDRFIL
+2233 KGGSTQINAVRFIL
-2247 LQTLLNFYDND
+2247 LETSEKLGTEDFFNED
-2258 STEVNKGFYD
+2258 SWNKGLIRIN
-2268 SKYWNRGMIQIDA
+2268 S
-2281 GGRLYQNSH
+2281 GGRLNQTATR
-2290 GETQFLVNYKGAY
+2290 EMQFLV
-2303 LDYNSGNEGATYDVQ
+2303 DQSGDMDLNTGNPNAGVTYSAQ
-2318 FLMRGKGYTASS
+2318 FVMRGKNLSATSAENAK
-2330 TNQTVVTDGFVR
+2330 TLPDGFIR
-2342 LQIPDK
+2342 LQLPGT
-2348 VRFSMGNDPWIF
+2348 VRMSLGEDPWS
-2360 INKPDDTRDYQ
+2360 
-2371 WNLSSKYVDTTTI
+2371 W
-2384 VDENGTEIVSDTS
+2384 
-2397 TTYTGSISSYYF
+2397 
-2409 DSSDSDLG
+2409 DSLVTNETD
-2417 GLNLD
+2417 
-2422 VNDYEHVHIYPKM
+2422 
-2435 GVYLGA
+2435 
-2441 QYNSKTFEY
+2441 NSKTYYFELATKKENKLEIY
-2450 QSRIYM
+2450 SDTNPNLSNQYDDGTKIPFYRGGNNFEAQSFEHINLRSSLGICLTAATDSKSNKTVTEKDGTSSSLPYYNSYLQLADNAEITVQNNIYLYSGGNGSTNPTIQLCTNNSLNNQNGLYLINQGGKITVNAGK
-2456 DTGIYM
+2456 DIDITGLNNLN
-2462 QSYTGSITL
+2462 TNIT
-2471 NSAGGGGPY
+2471 NN
-2480 LALVPG
+2480 
-2486 SASGTGYATLDAR
+2486 
-2499 GSSINIAPSGGT
+2499 INIKATNYKLETST
-2511 VTIGNGNNDSFTLNS
+2511 
-2526 AKVEFKAEA
+2526 VEFTAEA
-2535 KNQIGIYARFA
+2535 NQQKGIYARFA

>member
-92 DLMQCTPNLGAYL
+92 NLMQCTPNLGAYL
-105 TYNAGTVE
+105 TYNAGTAE

-125 SLIANGKTAEKLASL
+125 SLIANGETAEKLASL

-197 ETFDSLFG
+197 EIYTDELANLS
-205 EELVEDS
+205 EEDKSQYHLKDGS
-212 NFTTELKWVIDQYG
+212 TTEFI
-226 NLYSVSITINESTNS
+226 
-241 VSLTIGGTSKTLQ
+241 
-254 EWQDLGYRFFNKTFD
+254 
-269 TIEDYQLN
+269 
-277 DSGKFVYYILDNNYI
+277 YYILDNVSNNYI

-368 KTGNAIAVSD
+368 KSGNAIAASE
-378 FANLFCADVEFYFGY
+378 FANLFCSDVEFYFGY

-403 QLFTYDPLT
+403 QLFTYNPLT
-412 YESSDNILDNQKTI
+412 YESSDNILDNQKII

-454 DSEENP
+454 DSEEKENV
-460 PSYEFKLDR
+460 PSYEFKLDG
-469 SLEQIENREYY
+469 SLEQVENRDYFK
-480 QLTDIYDE
+480 LKIYDE
-488 QGDLK
+488 NGNLK
-493 STLKF
+493 VNTLKL
-498 YIDVQESLEDNPVT
+498 YTMDKDEEAKNLST
-512 YDLLG
+512 YNLTG
-517 FYPAYNITKCK
+517 FFPSYAITKNK

-537 LKDLWDDSKVYK
+537 LKDLWDDNKVYK
-549 SYFIDEKNNIVNDNL
+549 SFFVHEKDNIVNDNL

-589 KADDTIIDQSF
+589 KAEDTPIDQSF

-615 ATSVLSPS
+615 VTSILSPS
-623 ELTSLLNDDKI
+623 ELTTLLNDDKI

-640 GSLDGNIEEEF
+640 GSIDEINLED
-651 NIADSTATAP
+651 T
-661 KYSTYDRIRKDNNGN
+661 TYDKIKLVNNN
-676 IQYKKKENENEWVNF
+676 IQYQKSENEWVNF
-691 PADTYISIYAPIPL
+691 PQDTYISIYAPIPL
-705 TETWNGV
+705 TETWDGV
-712 ADSAD
+712 AENAD

-726 IYEAQFKSIVST
+726 IYEAQFESIIPT
-738 GEANVESGKYAQ
+738 GEASVESGEYVQ
-750 NTSLFELVEGDFTY
+750 NGTLFGQVEEDFSY
-764 SQNTYYYKKYQLD
+764 SANTYYYKKYSLD

-810 ENLTGVEHDEPPFVA
+810 ENLTGVEYDEPPFVA
-825 KLIPDTVYNATEQ
+825 KLIPDAVYNATEQ

-844 VTDSATE
+844 VTDGATGE
-851 EVAPY
+851 ITPY

-876 QELALRI
+876 QELALRL
-883 KIDDNTNGNYY
+883 KIDDDTNGNYY

-900 GLIDASQGTQQRSL
+900 NLIDASQGTQQRSL

-955 VYSETGNS
+955 TYSETGNS
-963 YAQITTTEALNEYK
+963 YAQITTTAALNEYK

-1007 ATQEL
+1007 TTQEL

-1040 ASTNLVGFVKESDI
+1040 ASTNLVGFVKKSDI
-1054 LNIEDIP
+1054 VNTGDIPEDI
-1061 KDSEHYYLDLNTQTL
+1061 ERYYLNQNTQTL
-1076 RPINSDGTAPIYYQ
+1076 IQITSSEAIPTYYQ

-1111 KNDKYELVSDSI
+1111 NEDEKKYELVSDSI
-1123 NEDAQYYIA
+1123 DENTQYYIA
-1132 CEAEKYLK
+1132 CEAEIYVK
-1140 KDIGEDNDYI
+1140 KDIGTDNNYI
-1150 LLKNILAIDSIDN
+1150 LLENILDINKIDIE
-1163 NKNIT
+1163 KKIT
-1168 YSLKSDFD
+1168 YSLLSSELNDD
-1176 KVTVTKSE
+1176 INSTNTVTQSE
-1184 FLSTYSVYYKD
+1184 FLSTYSLYYKEETQEQKD
-1195 EQTDS
+1195 EEGNIIS
-1200 TFYKPITIETND
+1200 VAKKFYMPITIDTQD
-1212 DIYLKA
+1212 SKYLDE
-1218 VTDKED
+1218 VKEKD
-1224 PDKII
+1224 EEGNEKVV
-1229 GYTFKVDCYIKN
+1229 GYTFKEDTCYIKN
-1241 VLEQIYGYVNK
+1241 VLEQIYGYAEN
-1252 DDNSIYN
+1252 NSTTYN

-1283 VNGNYTVNWS
+1283 INGNYTVNWS

-1299 GIEKYFTFSSESTGL
+1299 GIENYFTFSSETTGL
-1314 NETVSLLQNQSMD
+1314 NETVSLLQNQKMS

-1388 YNNTEGKEQIW
+1388 CNNTEGKEQTW

-1435 TSKGKDEEG
+1435 TSIGKDEEG

-1473 YEKGELYYGNQKIT
+1473 YENGELYYDNQKIT
-1487 VSKTVSENYYSLSKR
+1487 VSKTASKNYYSLSKK

-1546 EDTTSSYITMV
+1546 EDATSSYITMV

-1625 KDQYNRFSGIILGN
+1625 KDQYNRFSGVILGN

-1692 NNSVITSSNWVMN
+1692 NNSVITSSNWII
-1705 STNNNFSNIAT
+1705 NNNMDSSDISAKGNK
-1716 QGTGLYMKIDDGFI
+1716 GLYMKVDDGFI
-1730 LMRQNASK
+1730 LMREGGDST
-1738 NSPIIKLNVMA
+1738 SFIKLNVLA
-1749 TGGDDTSNLL
+1749 TGGMDTNTQIFSN
-1759 DANEGTVNLGGQL
+1759 AQVNT
-1772 HYAIMN
+1772 N
-1778 PKPGAGQDQDYP
+1778 PYPGVKKDSDYP

-1815 TGLDS
+1815 ESLDE
-1820 NGAIQEDTGYI
+1820 NGAVQQDTGYI

-1854 ALTITTGQITSKTE
+1854 ALTISTNSITNNYSE
-1868 YANNVIAI
+1868 YAKNII
-1876 DDQRIFSGGEDDDYK
+1876 DTEDQRTFRDLAENENADDYYL
-1891 GTEINE
+1891 GTEKDKYE
-1897 TDEDGN
+1897 TDEDDN
-1903 PIYYYNNTL
+1903 KIELPYYDNTL
-1912 SNKKD
+1912 SNKI
-1917 EKDQK
+1917 
-1922 NNVTTY
+1922 
-1928 DNNTMIPVGTET
+1928 DNNNSENNIKIYTSGEKILIGIDENNKPIEGT
-1940 AQAANK
+1940 AVDK
-1946 VKNPYDYSTL
+1946 IKNPYDYSTL
-1956 NTSFKGFYA
+1956 NSSFKGFYA

-2003 NVFTVRYLPDGPN
+2003 NVFAVRYLPNGSN
-2016 ATISFGSENKVTIDK
+2016 ATISFG
-2031 PIDETPSEEALI
+2031 
-2043 SLLSFGSRIQI
+2043 
-2054 TDDDIDEYVNQ
+2054 
-2065 MVYDQYNNYY
+2065 
-2075 FVTSTVKV
+2075 
-2083 DSDGNVTS
+2083 
-2091 IEYRLQDEDNNF
+2091 
-2103 YYLPDLEKKGIQIY
+2103 
-2117 NLPNEKLPEED
+2117 
-2128 NDNKDENE
+2128 NDNKVGQEENEINVYEKIYFESQLIDGMKTFIQNDNGEYIEYGIAKLNIDENNNQYWTI
-2136 DGDGDNNNEGDN
+2136 GDRLFASISQTLYYLSGKAKQFTI
-2148 DSDND
+2148 
-2153 NENNPPK
+2153 NP
-2160 APLYKFKIQS
+2160 
-2170 GAGIGQMGW
+2170 GALIGEMGW
-2179 IKGAASPNGETY
+2179 IRGSTGTNDTY
-2191 NLGFKSYDNCGIVLE
+2191 NLGFRSKDNCGIVLE
-2206 SATNIRLTSGIGNNI
+2206 SQTNIRLESGLQSDMGDTYNNI
-2221 NDLGNAYDNIYF
+2221 YLRGGNLNGTLTNQIRFNTLKIPDSFYQAEEENSDKNLWNSGRILVSSSGRLEQRSY
-2233 KGGSSQFTNDRFIL
+2233 SQFQALVGQNIQDD
-2247 LQTLLNFYDND
+2247 LNTGDPNV
-2258 STEVNKGFYD
+2258 T
-2268 SKYWNRGMIQIDA
+2268 M
-2281 GGRLYQNSH
+2281 
-2290 GETQFLVNYKGAY
+2290 
-2303 LDYNSGNEGATYDVQ
+2303 DYSAQ
-2318 FLMRGKGYTASS
+2318 FLMRGAGQPYLNPNSIKLEEGQ
-2330 TNQTVVTDGFVR
+2330 TNILKNGLIR
-2342 LQIPDK
+2342 LQIPGL
-2348 VRFSMGNDPWIF
+2348 VRISMGEDPWGWSKVLNEATNTEISQQNSKLEQIF
-2360 INKPDDTRDYQ
+2360 SINTIRS
-2371 WNLSSKYVDTTTI
+2371 LSV
-2384 VDENGTEIVSDTS
+2384 NGTSQPWPCTFKM
-2397 TTYTGSISSYYF
+2397 YNKLG
-2409 DSSDSDLG
+2409 DSSDQG
-2417 GLNLD
+2417 GYNCD
-2422 VNDYEHVHIYPKM
+2422 IEGFEHTHITTT
-2435 GVYLGA
+2435 A
-2441 QYNSKTFEY
+2441 
-2450 QSRIYM
+2450 
-2456 DTGIYM
+2456 GIYLNTYYSRDM
-2462 QSYTGSITL
+2462 LNGQPLDTSSYHSKFHIDRDIK
-2471 NSAGGGGPY
+2471 
-2480 LALVPG
+2480 G
-2486 SASGTGYATLDAR
+2486 SASNNITFKTAGGNGPTLELLASQIIDGIENPSANIANLNADNKISINSNVILIGAPNGAFTGTGKIGVIIGQNT
-2499 GSSINIAPSGGT
+2499 SSLKIESQEIW
-2511 VTIGNGNNDSFTLNS
+2511 VTNAS
-2526 AKVEFKAEA
+2526 AS
-2535 KNQIGIYARFA
+2535 NQHGIYARFA

>member
-92 DLMQCTPNLGAYL
+92 NLMQCTPNLGAYL
-105 TYNAGTVE
+105 TYNAGTAE
-113 NPDYQALNSNYF
+113 NPDYQTLNSNYF
-125 SLIANGKTAEKLASL
+125 SLIANGETAEKQASL
-140 SNEVDISRYFQ
+140 SDEVDISRYFQ

-197 ETFDSLFG
+197 ETFESLLG

-212 NFTTELKWVIDQYG
+212 NFTEGLEQVIDQYG
-226 NLYSVSITINESTNS
+226 NLYSVSINESNV
-241 VSLTIGGTSKTLQ
+241 VSLTINSTSKSLKD
-254 EWQDLGYRFFNKTFD
+254 WQDEGYKFFNKTFE

-277 DSGKFVYYILDNNYI
+277 DNGKFVYYILDNNYI

-368 KTGNAIAVSD
+368 KSGNAITASE
-378 FANLFCADVEFYFGY
+378 FANLFCSDVEFYFGY

-412 YESSDNILDNQKTI
+412 YESSDNILDNQKMI

-454 DSEENP
+454 DSEEKENV
-460 PSYEFKLDR
+460 PSYEFKLDG
-469 SLEQIENREYY
+469 SLEQVENRDYY
-480 QLTDIYDE
+480 KLKLKYD
-488 QGDLK
+488 GNGNLLDK
-493 STLKF
+493 TLKL
-498 YIDVQESLEDNPVT
+498 YTMDKDEEEENPPT
-512 YDLLG
+512 YNLTG
-517 FYPAYNITKCK
+517 FFPSYAITKNK

-537 LKDLWDDSKVYK
+537 LKDLWDDNKVYK
-549 SYFIDEKNNIVNDNL
+549 SFFVGEKDNIVNDNL

-589 KADDTIIDQSF
+589 KAEDTPIDQSF

-615 ATSVLSPS
+615 VTSILSPS
-623 ELTSLLNDDKI
+623 ELTTLLNDDKI

-661 KYSTYDRIRKDNNGN
+661 KYSTYDRIREDSSGN

-691 PADTYISIYAPIPL
+691 PRDTYISIYAPIPL

-712 ADSAD
+712 ADNAD

-726 IYEAQFKSIVST
+726 IYEAQYESIIPT
-738 GEANVESGKYAQ
+738 GEASVKSGEYIQ
-750 NTSLFELVEGDFTY
+750 NTNLFEQVKEDFSY
-764 SQNTYYYKKYQLD
+764 SANTYYYKKYSLD

-810 ENLTGVEHDEPPFVA
+810 ENLTGVEYDEPPFVA

-844 VTDSATE
+844 VTDGATGE
-851 EVAPY
+851 ITPY

-876 QELALRI
+876 QELALRL

-900 GLIDASQGTQQRSL
+900 NLIDASQGTQQRSL

-955 VYSETGNS
+955 TYSETGNS
-963 YAQITTTEALNEYK
+963 YAQITTTAALNEYK

-1007 ATQEL
+1007 TTQEL

-1023 YTLVLDLLSADN
+1023 YTLVLDLLSSDN

-1040 ASTNLVGFVKESDI
+1040 ASTNLVGFIKESDI
-1054 LNIEDIP
+1054 INKDESAVYDI
-1061 KDSEHYYLDLNTQTL
+1061 YYLNTNNQTL
-1076 RPINSDGTAPIYYQ
+1076 SKNAQIYYQ
-1090 PISSYDEVL
+1090 PISSYEEVL
-1099 KYLEQGTSIYIY
+1099 KYLEQGTAIYQY
-1111 KNDKYELVSDSI
+1111 TDAGEYNLVSSTIDE
-1123 NEDAQYYIA
+1123 NTQYYIS
-1132 CEAEKYLK
+1132 CMGEAYVRTNISSNYI
-1140 KDIGEDNDYI
+1140 DISEVYQNISIFTESSEDYI
-1150 LLKNILAIDSIDN
+1150 VFSMKEN
-1163 NKNIT
+1163 NKDN
-1168 YSLKSDFD
+1168 SDTED
-1176 KVTVTKSE
+1176 SSESSETDEDENSTKEVINTETKVLVKD
-1184 FLSTYSVYYKD
+1184 FLSTNSLYY
-1195 EQTDS
+1195 DS
-1200 TFYKPITIETND
+1200 NEGFYKPISSEENFKTDFFTFNED
-1212 DIYLKA
+1212 SGIY
-1218 VTDKED
+1218 TYNT
-1224 PDKII
+1224 
-1229 GYTFKVDCYIKN
+1229 GCYIKN
-1241 VLEQIYGYVNK
+1241 VLEQLYGYKQETNL
-1252 DDNSIYN
+1252 DNNEPIQEDIYN

-1293 LDLSEE
+1293 LDLSEK
-1299 GIEKYFTFSSESTGL
+1299 GIEKYFTFSSKSTGL
-1314 NETVSLLQNQSMD
+1314 NETVSLLQNQNMS

-1360 ITRYQGPTQIIYS
+1360 VTRYQGPTQIIYS

-1388 YNNTEGKEQIW
+1388 YNNTEGKEQTW
-1399 PLGISVD
+1399 PVFYTDS
-1406 DDNITTNFSI
+1406 NNNTTPNFSI
-1416 ISSAYKNDDGSFNT
+1416 DFPGV
-1430 DISQG
+1430 
-1435 TSKGKDEEG
+1435 
-1444 NEIIKDQE
+1444 QE
-1452 GNYLPSLKTQNSS
+1452 QQQYLPTLNIKYQSVEKKYYITGIVNS
-1465 TQQKIYVT
+1465 T
-1473 YEKGELYYGNQKIT
+1473 YNPNALEDQIQTALNCEDG
-1487 VSKTVSENYYSLSKR
+1487 KTVIWTSNTSLSKTIYCDYNGTR
-1502 VYYDNENGIQ
+1502 TEVNFISTDSRDGSLIIKSLDKLPEKYYYIVENT
-1512 CEANLISS
+1512 EDKNVNSS
-1520 DTQDGTLIFEHD
+1520 G
-1532 VPFPTNHY
+1532 
-1540 YVIVNK
+1540 YVVM
-1546 EDTTSSYITMV
+1546 T
-1557 PKSIYVEV
+1557 PKSIYVELD

-1570 QYKQKNKQNAPVE
+1570 QYKNNNNVE

-1597 STINKWDENLSID
+1597 STINKWDESLSID

-1625 KDQYNRFSGIILGN
+1625 KDQYNRFSGVILGN
-1639 WTGNVNQNDGG
+1639 WTGNVNQNDGE

-1705 STNNNFSNIAT
+1705 GEVDSSNN
-1716 QGTGLYMKIDDGFI
+1716 GLYMDVDDGFI
-1730 LMRQNASK
+1730 LMRDREH
-1738 NSPIIKLNVMA
+1738 PTRYIKLNVLA
-1749 TGGDDTSNLL
+1749 SGGAIESTNNYQSWAVANPQPGLNKSGKSN
-1759 DANEGTVNLGGQL
+1759 D
-1772 HYAIMN
+1772 I
-1778 PKPGAGQDQDYP
+1778 DYP
-1790 FVIAKDSK
+1790 FVIYGNDK
-1798 NFTKIGWNGN
+1798 NFSKIGWNGN
-1808 IYLGGTH
+1808 IYLQGSH
-1815 TGLDS
+1815 NNES
-1820 NGAIQEDTGYI
+1820 NEETGYI
-1831 SLNAAAEKYPFD
+1831 YLNAAAQQYPFD

-1854 ALTITTGQITSKTE
+1854 ALTISSANITSNSNDGIKETDLSK
-1868 YANNVIAI
+1868 II
-1876 DDQRIFSGGEDDDYK
+1876 SQDDQRTFSGASGVKDDDY
-1891 GTEINE
+1891 TE
-1897 TDEDGN
+1897 DDSKN
-1903 PIYYYNNTL
+1903 PT
-1912 SNKKD
+1912 K
-1917 EKDQK
+1917 
-1922 NNVTTY
+1922 Y
-1928 DNNTMIPVGTET
+1928 DNDLTHKANQNKLTILQVGNNN
-1940 AQAANK
+1940 AISR

-1978 IGSNFSANSDGY
+1978 IGSNFSANADGY
-1990 LKAHSALF
+1990 LRAHSALF
-1998 DNCNA
+1998 NDCNA
-2003 NVFTVRYLPDGPN
+2003 NAFTVRYMTDKQSSPD
-2016 ATISFGSENKVTIDK
+2016 ASMDFSISNKPK
-2031 PIDETPSEEALI
+2031 
-2043 SLLSFGSRIQI
+2043 SF
-2054 TDDDIDEYVNQ
+2054 T
-2065 MVYDQYNNYY
+2065 
-2075 FVTSTVKV
+2075 TS
-2083 DSDGNVTS
+2083 D
-2091 IEYRLQDEDNNF
+2091 F
-2103 YYLPDLEKKGIQIY
+2103 
-2117 NLPNEKLPEED
+2117 
-2128 NDNKDENE
+2128 
-2136 DGDGDNNNEGDN
+2136 
-2148 DSDND
+2148 
-2153 NENNPPK
+2153 
-2160 APLYKFKIQS
+2160 AS
-2170 GAGIGQMGW
+2170 GMNIGTMGW
-2179 IKGAASPNGETY
+2179 ISGSLGKSENSTEPEEATTV
-2191 NLGFKSYDNCGIVLE
+2191 NLGFQSSNYCGIVLE
-2206 SATNIRLTSGIGNNI
+2206 SSTNIRIQSGMQNLTTGDTDNPNLYNNI
-2221 NDLGNAYDNIYF
+2221 YL
-2233 KGGSSQFTNDRFIL
+2233 KGGSTQINAVRFIL
-2247 LQTLLNFYDND
+2247 LETSEKLGTEDFFNED
-2258 STEVNKGFYD
+2258 SWNKGLIRIN
-2268 SKYWNRGMIQIDA
+2268 S
-2281 GGRLYQNSH
+2281 GGRLNQTATR
-2290 GETQFLVNYKGAY
+2290 EMQFLV
-2303 LDYNSGNEGATYDVQ
+2303 DQSGDMDLNTGNPNAGVTYSAQ
-2318 FLMRGKGYTASS
+2318 FVMRGKNLSATSAE
-2330 TNQTVVTDGFVR
+2330 NVTTLPDGFIR
-2342 LQIPDK
+2342 LQLPGT
-2348 VRFSMGNDPWIF
+2348 VRMSLGEDPWS
-2360 INKPDDTRDYQ
+2360 
-2371 WNLSSKYVDTTTI
+2371 W
-2384 VDENGTEIVSDTS
+2384 
-2397 TTYTGSISSYYF
+2397 
-2409 DSSDSDLG
+2409 DSLVTNETD
-2417 GLNLD
+2417 
-2422 VNDYEHVHIYPKM
+2422 
-2435 GVYLGA
+2435 
-2441 QYNSKTFEY
+2441 NSKTYYFELATKKENKLEIY
-2450 QSRIYM
+2450 SDTNPNLSNQYDDGTKIPFYRGGNNFEAQSFEHINLRSSLGICLTAATDSKSNKTVTEKDGTSSSLPYYNSYLQLADNAEMAVQNNIYLYSGGNGSTNPTIQLCTNNSSNNQNGLYLINQGGKITVNAGK
-2456 DTGIYM
+2456 DIDITGLNNLN
-2462 QSYTGSITL
+2462 TNIT
-2471 NSAGGGGPY
+2471 NN
-2480 LALVPG
+2480 
-2486 SASGTGYATLDAR
+2486 
-2499 GSSINIAPSGGT
+2499 INIKATNYKLETST
-2511 VTIGNGNNDSFTLNS
+2511 
-2526 AKVEFKAEA
+2526 VEFTAEA
-2535 KNQIGIYARFA
+2535 NQQKGIYARFA

>member
-92 DLMQCTPNLGAYL
+92 NLMQCTPNLGAYL
-105 TYNAGTVE
+105 TYNAGTAE

-125 SLIANGKTAEKLASL
+125 SLIANGQIAEKLASL

-226 NLYSVSITINESTNS
+226 NLYSVLINESTDS
-241 VSLTIGGTSKTLQ
+241 ISISLTIGNTSKTL
-254 EWQDLGYRFFNKTFD
+254 EDWRDLGYRFFNKTFE

-277 DSGKFVYYILDNNYI
+277 DNGKFVYYILDNNYI
-292 ETAITPEL
+292 KTAITPEL

-368 KTGNAIAVSD
+368 KSGNAITVSE
-378 FANLFCADVEFYFGY
+378 FANLFCSDVEFYFGY

-412 YESSDNILDNQKTI
+412 YESSDNILDNQKII

-454 DSEENP
+454 DSEEKENV
-460 PSYEFKLDR
+460 PSYEFKLDG
-469 SLEQIENREYY
+469 SLEQVENREYY
-480 QLTDIYDE
+480 KLKIYDE
-488 QGDLK
+488 NGNLK
-493 STLKF
+493 VNTLKL
-498 YIDVQESLEDNPVT
+498 YTMDKNEEEENPPT
-512 YDLLG
+512 YNLTG
-517 FYPAYNITKCK
+517 FFPSYAITKNK

-537 LKDLWDDSKVYK
+537 LKDLWDDNKVYK
-549 SYFIDEKNNIVNDNL
+549 SFFVGEKDNIVNDNL

-589 KADDTIIDQSF
+589 KAEDTPIDQSF

-615 ATSVLSPS
+615 VTSILSPS

-640 GSLDGNIEEEF
+640 GSIDEINLED
-651 NIADSTATAP
+651 T
-661 KYSTYDRIRKDNNGN
+661 TYDKIKLVNNN
-676 IQYKKKENENEWVNF
+676 IQYQKSENEWVNF
-691 PADTYISIYAPIPL
+691 PPDTYISIYAPIPL

-712 ADSAD
+712 AENAD

-726 IYEAQFKSIVST
+726 IYEAQFESIIPT
-738 GEANVESGKYAQ
+738 GEASIESGEYVQ
-750 NTSLFELVEGDFTY
+750 NVGLFKQVEGDFTY
-764 SQNTYYYKKYQLD
+764 SSNTYYYKKYSLD

-810 ENLTGVEHDEPPFVA
+810 ENLTGVEHDNPPFIA

-844 VTDSATE
+844 VTDGATGE
-851 EVAPY
+851 ITPY

-876 QELALRI
+876 QELALRL

-900 GLIDASQGTQQRSL
+900 NLIDASQGTQQRSL

-935 TWIFPIEN
+935 TWIFPIES

-986 SYAKGNNTITCNIV
+986 SYAKGNNSITCNIV

-1023 YTLVLDLLSADN
+1023 YTLVLDLLSSDN

-1040 ASTNLVGFVKESDI
+1040 ASTNLVGFIKESDI

-1061 KDSEHYYLDLNTQTL
+1061 KDSKYYYLDLNTQTL
-1076 RPINSDGTAPIYYQ
+1076 RPIDSDGTAPIYYQ

-1099 KYLEQGTSIYIY
+1099 KYLEQGTPIYIY
-1111 KNDKYELVSDSI
+1111 KNDKYELVSNSI

-1140 KDIGEDNDYI
+1140 KDIGKGNDYI

-1176 KVTVTKSE
+1176 KITVTKSE

-1200 TFYKPITIETND
+1200 TFYKPITIKTND
-1212 DIYLKA
+1212 DIYLEK
-1218 VTDKED
+1218 VKDKED

-1229 GYTFKVDCYIKN
+1229 GYTFKDNCYIKN

-1283 VNGNYTVNWS
+1283 VNGNYTINWS
-1293 LDLSEE
+1293 LDLSEK
-1299 GIEKYFTFSSESTGL
+1299 GIEKYFTFSSETTGL

-1388 YNNTEGKEQIW
+1388 YNNIEGDEQAW
-1399 PLGISVD
+1399 PLFYT
-1406 DDNITTNFSI
+1406 DDNNNTISNFSI
-1416 ISSAYKNDDGSFNT
+1416 DFPGV
-1430 DISQG
+1430 
-1435 TSKGKDEEG
+1435 EG
-1444 NEIIKDQE
+1444 QQQYLPTLNIKYQSIEKKYYVTEIIDSTYNQNAAEDETQIALRCE
-1452 GNYLPSLKTQNSS
+1452 GDNT
-1465 TQQKIYVT
+1465 VT
-1473 YEKGELYYGNQKIT
+1473 WTSGT
-1487 VSKTVSENYYSLSKR
+1487 SLSKTIHCD
-1502 VYYDNENGIQ
+1502 YNGTRTEVNFISTDSRDGS
-1512 CEANLISS
+1512 LI
-1520 DTQDGTLIFEHD
+1520 I
-1532 VPFPTNHY
+1532 
-1540 YVIVNK
+1540 
-1546 EDTTSSYITMV
+1546 EDTEDLPKNYYYIIKNIEDENVNSSGYVVMT
-1557 PKSIYVEV
+1557 PKSIYVELD

-1570 QYKQKNKQNAPVE
+1570 QYKHNNTIE

-1597 STINKWDENLSID
+1597 STINKWDESLSID
-1610 EGSNT
+1610 NDSNT

-1625 KDQYNRFSGIILGN
+1625 KDSENRFSGVILGN

-1705 STNNNFSNIAT
+1705 SDMDSENISSN
-1716 QGTGLYMKIDDGFI
+1716 GNKGLYMKVDDGFI
-1730 LMRQNASK
+1730 LMREGGDST
-1738 NSPIIKLNVMA
+1738 SFIKLNVLA
-1749 TGGDDTSNLL
+1749 TGGMETNTQIFSN
-1759 DANEGTVNLGGQL
+1759 AQVNT
-1772 HYAIMN
+1772 N
-1778 PKPGAGQDQDYP
+1778 PYPGDEKDSDYP

-1815 TGLDS
+1815 AKLDG
-1820 NGAIQEDTGYI
+1820 NGAIQQDTGYI

-1876 DDQRIFSGGEDDDYK
+1876 DDQRTFSGGEVDDYE

-1928 DNNTMIPVGTET
+1928 DNNTMIPVGTDDNDVTMT
-1940 AQAANK
+1940 APAANK

-1998 DNCNA
+1998 DDCNA

-2016 ATISFGSENKVTIDK
+2016 ATISFGNENKVEQGEAIPEK
-2031 PIDETPSEEALI
+2031 TPSEEASI
-2043 SLLSFGSRIQI
+2043 SLLSSDDSRIQI
-2054 TDDDIDEYVNQ
+2054 TDKNIGEYNNQ

-2075 FVTSTVKV
+2075 FVNSTVIA
-2083 DSDGNVTS
+2083 DSDGNITS
-2091 IEYRLQDEDNNF
+2091 IEYRLQDEDNNN
-2103 YYLPDLEKKGIQIY
+2103 YYLSALEKKGIYIY
-2117 NLPNEKLPEED
+2117 DSRNEKPEKEEEGNDEEEDDDDNNEED
-2128 NDNKDENE
+2128 N
-2136 DGDGDNNNEGDN
+2136 NNQYT
-2148 DSDND
+2148 DSDRTKD
-2153 NENNPPK
+2153 KEYEFTIK
-2160 APLYKFKIQS
+2160 S

-2179 IKGAASPNGETY
+2179 IKGASSPNGDTY

-2206 SATNIRLTSGIGNNI
+2206 SATNIRLSSGLGGNISN
-2221 NDLGNAYDNIYF
+2221 LGNAYDNIYF
-2233 KGGSSQFTNDRFIL
+2233 EGGSSQFTNNRFIL
-2247 LQTLLNFYDND
+2247 LQTLLNFYDNS
-2258 STEVNKGFYD
+2258 STEASGGFYD

-2281 GGRLYQNSH
+2281 GGRLYQNSQ
-2290 GETQFLVNYKGAY
+2290 GEMQFLVDYKGEY
-2303 LDYNSGNEGATYDVQ
+2303 LDYNSGSPTVSPAYAAQ
-2318 FLMRGKGYTASS
+2318 FLMRGKDYPATSAGNSKKIK
-2330 TNQTVVTDGFVR
+2330 DGFIR
-2342 LQIPDK
+2342 LQLPGK
-2348 VRFSMGNDPWIF
+2348 VRFSLGDDPWIQYSRQ
-2360 INKPDDTRDYQ
+2360 NDTREYQ
-2371 WNLSSKYVDTTTI
+2371 WDLTCNYIKTNTGE
-2384 VDENGTEIVSDTS
+2384 DEGEIAVAS
-2397 TTYTGSISSYYF
+2397 TNSYIGSVSSYYL
-2409 DSSDSDLG
+2409 DSIDSDQG
-2417 GLNLD
+2417 GFNLD
-2422 VNDYEHVHIYPKM
+2422 VKDYDHVHIYTAM

-2441 QYNSKTFEY
+2441 QYNSSTTEY

-2486 SASGTGYATLDAR
+2486 LGGAAPYATLDAR
-2499 GSSINIAPSGGT
+2499 GNSIHIAPSGGT
-2511 VTIGNGNNDSFTLNS
+2511 VTIGNGNNDTLTVNSNTISMGQPGSGSFTLHS
-2526 AKVEFKAEA
+2526 ANVEFKALAE
-2535 KNQIGIYARFA
+2535 NQKGIYARFA

>member
-92 DLMQCTPNLGAYL
+92 NLMQCTPNLGAYL
-105 TYNAGTVE
+105 TYNAGTAE
-113 NPDYQALNSNYF
+113 NPDYQTLNSNYF
-125 SLIANGKTAEKLASL
+125 SLIANGGITEKLSSL

-182 TTRVLDVVDGNTFVY
+182 TTRVLDVVDSNTFVY

-226 NLYSVSITINESTNS
+226 NLYSVLINESTDSIS
-241 VSLTIGGTSKTLQ
+241 VSLTIGNTSKTLN
-254 EWQDLGYRFFNKTFD
+254 EWQDLGYRFFNKTFN

-277 DSGKFVYYILDNNYI
+277 DNGKFVYYILDNNYI

-368 KTGNAIAVSD
+368 KSGNAITASE
-378 FANLFCADVEFYFGY
+378 FANLFCSDVEFYFGY

-412 YESSDNILDNQKTI
+412 YESSDNILDNQKMI

-454 DSEENP
+454 DSEEKENV
-460 PSYEFKLDR
+460 PSYEFKLDG
-469 SLEQIENREYY
+469 SLEQVENRDYY
-480 QLTDIYDE
+480 KLKLKYD
-488 QGDLK
+488 GNGNLLDK
-493 STLKF
+493 TLKL
-498 YIDVQESLEDNPVT
+498 YTMDKDEETST
-512 YDLLG
+512 YNLTG
-517 FYPAYNITKCK
+517 FFPSYAITKNK

-537 LKDLWDDSKVYK
+537 LKDLWDDNKVYK
-549 SYFIDEKNNIVNDNL
+549 SFFVDEKENIVNDNL

-589 KADDTIIDQSF
+589 KAEDTPIDQSF

-615 ATSVLSPS
+615 VTSILSPS
-623 ELTSLLNDDKI
+623 ELTTLLNDDKI

-640 GSLDGNIEEEF
+640 GSIDEIDLED
-651 NIADSTATAP
+651 T
-661 KYSTYDRIRKDNNGN
+661 TYDKIRCFILEQDESSDNGVV
-676 IQYKKKENENEWVNF
+676 IKPAGTYYQYQKNENEWVDF
-691 PADTYISIYAPIPL
+691 PQDTYISIYAPIPL

-712 ADSAD
+712 AENAD

-726 IYEAQFKSIVST
+726 IYEAQFESIIPT
-738 GEANVESGKYAQ
+738 GEASVEPGEYVQNVG
-750 NTSLFELVEGDFTY
+750 LFEQIEGDFTY
-764 SQNTYYYKKYQLD
+764 SPNTYYYKKYSLD

-810 ENLTGVEHDEPPFVA
+810 ENLTGVEHDNPPFIA
-825 KLIPDTVYNATEQ
+825 KLIPDTVYNAIEQ

-844 VTDSATE
+844 VTDGATGE
-851 EVAPY
+851 ITPY
-856 YSNVLTF
+856 YSNILTF

-876 QELALRI
+876 QELALRL

-900 GLIDASQGTQQRSL
+900 NLIDASQGTQQRSL

-935 TWIFPIEN
+935 TWVFPIEN

-955 VYSETGNS
+955 TYSETGNS
-963 YAQITTTEALNEYK
+963 YAQITTTAALNEYK

-1007 ATQEL
+1007 TTQEL

-1035 MVTVN
+1035 MVTVD
-1040 ASTNLVGFVKESDI
+1040 ASTNLVGFIKESDI
-1054 LNIEDIP
+1054 LNAKDIP
-1061 KDSEHYYLDLNTQTL
+1061 EDTEDDEGNVIYYRYYLNQNTQTL
-1076 RPINSDGTAPIYYQ
+1076 IPITSGETVPTYYQ

-1099 KYLEQGTSIYIY
+1099 KYLEQGTSIYVY
-1111 KNDKYELVSDSI
+1111 KENEEKYELVSNSI
-1123 NEDAQYYIA
+1123 DENTQYYIA
-1132 CEAEKYLK
+1132 CEAEIYVK
-1140 KDIGEDNDYI
+1140 KDINDDYIDINEVYQDISISEDKLYITFSMKQNNNEEESAEGEEDNEEGNES
-1150 LLKNILAIDSIDN
+1150 LEENSEENNINTSTQMLIED
-1163 NKNIT
+1163 
-1168 YSLKSDFD
+1168 
-1176 KVTVTKSE
+1176 
-1184 FLSTYSVYYKD
+1184 FLSTNSVYYLD
-1195 EQTDS
+1195 GN
-1200 TFYKPITIETND
+1200 FYKPISINDFIDDFFTNGV
-1212 DIYLKA
+1212 YSNK
-1218 VTDKED
+1218 
-1224 PDKII
+1224 
-1229 GYTFKVDCYIKN
+1229 GGCYIKN
-1241 VLEQIYGYVNK
+1241 VLEQIYGYLNK
-1252 DDNSIYN
+1252 DNNTTYN
-1259 VVNTS
+1259 IVNTS

-1350 LPIPLRRTFG
+1350 LPIPLRRNFG

-1388 YNNTEGKEQIW
+1388 YNNTEGKEQAW

-1435 TSKGKDEEG
+1435 TSIGKDEEG

-1473 YEKGELYYGNQKIT
+1473 YEKGELCYGDQKIT
-1487 VSKTVSENYYSLSKR
+1487 VSKTASENYYSLSKK

-1546 EDTTSSYITMV
+1546 EAATSFYITMV

-1565 SPFGI
+1565 LPFGI

-1625 KDQYNRFSGIILGN
+1625 KDQYNRFSGVILGN

-1705 STNNNFSNIAT
+1705 GEVDSSNN
-1716 QGTGLYMKIDDGFI
+1716 GLYMDVDDGFI
-1730 LMRQNASK
+1730 LMRDREH
-1738 NSPIIKLNVMA
+1738 PTRYIKLNVLA
-1749 TGGDDTSNLL
+1749 SGGAIESTNNYQSWAVENPQPGLNKNGNSNDT
-1759 DANEGTVNLGGQL
+1759 
-1772 HYAIMN
+1772 
-1778 PKPGAGQDQDYP
+1778 DYP
-1790 FVIAKDSK
+1790 FVIYGNDK
-1798 NFTKIGWNGN
+1798 NFSKIGWNGN
-1808 IYLGGTH
+1808 IYLQGSH
-1815 TGLDS
+1815 NNES
-1820 NGAIQEDTGYI
+1820 NEETGYI
-1831 SLNAAAEKYPFD
+1831 YLNAAASQYPFD

-1854 ALTITTGQITSKTE
+1854 ALTISSANITSDSGIGETNLSK
-1868 YANNVIAI
+1868 II
-1876 DDQRIFSGGEDDDYK
+1876 SQDDQRTFSGASGVKDDDY
-1891 GTEINE
+1891 TE
-1897 TDEDGN
+1897 DDSKN
-1903 PIYYYNNTL
+1903 PT
-1912 SNKKD
+1912 K
-1917 EKDQK
+1917 
-1922 NNVTTY
+1922 Y
-1928 DNNTMIPVGTET
+1928 DNDLTHKANQNKLTILQVGNNN
-1940 AQAANK
+1940 AISR

-1978 IGSNFSANSDGY
+1978 IGSNFSANADGY
-1990 LKAHSALF
+1990 LRAHSALF
-1998 DNCNA
+1998 NDCNA
-2003 NVFTVRYLPDGPN
+2003 NAFTVRYMTDKQSPPDASMDFSISNKPKSF
-2016 ATISFGSENKVTIDK
+2016 TISDF
-2031 PIDETPSEEALI
+2031 
-2043 SLLSFGSRIQI
+2043 
-2054 TDDDIDEYVNQ
+2054 
-2065 MVYDQYNNYY
+2065 
-2075 FVTSTVKV
+2075 TS
-2083 DSDGNVTS
+2083 GMN
-2091 IEYRLQDEDNNF
+2091 
-2103 YYLPDLEKKGIQIY
+2103 
-2117 NLPNEKLPEED
+2117 
-2128 NDNKDENE
+2128 
-2136 DGDGDNNNEGDN
+2136 
-2148 DSDND
+2148 
-2153 NENNPPK
+2153 
-2160 APLYKFKIQS
+2160 
-2170 GAGIGQMGW
+2170 IGTMGW
-2179 IKGAASPNGETY
+2179 ISGSLGKSENSTEPEEAATV
-2191 NLGFKSYDNCGIVLE
+2191 NLGFQSSNYCGIVLE
-2206 SATNIRLTSGIGNNI
+2206 SSTNIRIQSGMQNLTTGDTDNPNLYNNI
-2221 NDLGNAYDNIYF
+2221 YL
-2233 KGGSSQFTNDRFIL
+2233 KGGSTQINAVRFIL
-2247 LQTLLNFYDND
+2247 LETSEKLGTEDFFNED
-2258 STEVNKGFYD
+2258 SWNKGLIRIN
-2268 SKYWNRGMIQIDA
+2268 S
-2281 GGRLYQNSH
+2281 GGRLNQTATR
-2290 GETQFLVNYKGAY
+2290 EMQFLV
-2303 LDYNSGNEGATYDVQ
+2303 DQSGDMDLNTGNPNAGVTYSAQ
-2318 FLMRGKGYTASS
+2318 FVMRGKNLSATSAENAK
-2330 TNQTVVTDGFVR
+2330 TLPDGFIR
-2342 LQIPDK
+2342 LQLPGT
-2348 VRFSMGNDPWIF
+2348 VRMSLGEDPWS
-2360 INKPDDTRDYQ
+2360 
-2371 WNLSSKYVDTTTI
+2371 W
-2384 VDENGTEIVSDTS
+2384 
-2397 TTYTGSISSYYF
+2397 
-2409 DSSDSDLG
+2409 DSLVTNETD
-2417 GLNLD
+2417 
-2422 VNDYEHVHIYPKM
+2422 
-2435 GVYLGA
+2435 
-2441 QYNSKTFEY
+2441 NSKTYYFELATKKENKLEIY
-2450 QSRIYM
+2450 SDTNPNLSNQYDDGTKIPFYRGGNNFEAQSFEHINLRSSLGICLTAATDSKSNKTVTEKDGTSSSLPYYNSYLQLADNAEITVQNNIYLYSGGNGSTNPTIQLCTNNSLNNQNGLYLINQGGKITVNAGK
-2456 DTGIYM
+2456 DIDITGLNNLN
-2462 QSYTGSITL
+2462 TNIT
-2471 NSAGGGGPY
+2471 NN
-2480 LALVPG
+2480 
-2486 SASGTGYATLDAR
+2486 
-2499 GSSINIAPSGGT
+2499 INIKATNYKLETST
-2511 VTIGNGNNDSFTLNS
+2511 
-2526 AKVEFKAEA
+2526 VEFTAEA
-2535 KNQIGIYARFA
+2535 NQQKGIYARFA

>member
-92 DLMQCTPNLGAYL
+92 NLMQCTPNLGAYL
-105 TYNAGTVE
+105 TYNAGTAE
-113 NPDYQALNSNYF
+113 NPDYQTLNSNYF
-125 SLIANGKTAEKLASL
+125 SLIANGETAEKLASL
-140 SNEVDISRYFQ
+140 SDEVDISRYFQ

-197 ETFDSLFG
+197 EIYTDELTNLS
-205 EELVEDS
+205 EEDKS
-212 NFTTELKWVIDQYG
+212 QYHLKDG
-226 NLYSVSITINESTNS
+226 STAEF
-241 VSLTIGGTSKTLQ
+241 I
-254 EWQDLGYRFFNKTFD
+254 
-269 TIEDYQLN
+269 
-277 DSGKFVYYILDNNYI
+277 YYILDNVSNNYI

-340 QEKVFDVSDVQNVT
+340 QEKVFDISDVQNVT

-368 KTGNAIAVSD
+368 KSGNAITVSE
-378 FANLFCADVEFYFGY
+378 FANLFCSDVEFYFGY

-412 YESSDNILDNQKTI
+412 YESSDNILDNQKMI

-454 DSEENP
+454 DSEENL
-460 PSYEFKLDR
+460 PSYEFKLDG
-469 SLEQIENREYY
+469 SLEQVENREYY

-488 QGDLK
+488 HGNLK

-549 SYFIDEKNNIVNDNL
+549 SYFIDEKSNIVNDNL

-615 ATSVLSPS
+615 ATSILSPS

-640 GSLDGNIEEEF
+640 GNLDGNIEEEF
-651 NIADSTATAP
+651 NIADSTATTP
-661 KYSTYDRIRKDNNGN
+661 KYSTYDRIQKDSSGN
-676 IQYKKKENENEWVNF
+676 IQYKKKENENEWINF
-691 PADTYISIYAPIPL
+691 PQDTYISIYAPISL

-712 ADSAD
+712 ADNAD

-726 IYEAQFKSIVST
+726 IYEAQFKSIIST

-844 VTDSATE
+844 VTDSTTE
-851 EVAPY
+851 EVTPY

-955 VYSETGNS
+955 TYSETGNS
-963 YAQITTTEALNEYK
+963 YAQITTTAALNEYK

-1000 KDGEHYS
+1000 KDGEYYS

-1023 YTLVLDLLSADN
+1023 YTLVLDLLSSDN

-1040 ASTNLVGFVKESDI
+1040 ASTNLVGFIKESDI
-1054 LNIEDIP
+1054 INKDESVAYDI
-1061 KDSEHYYLDLNTQTL
+1061 YYLNANNQTL
-1076 RPINSDGTAPIYYQ
+1076 SKDAQIYYQ
-1090 PISSYDEVL
+1090 PIGSYEEVL
-1099 KYLEQGTSIYIY
+1099 KYLEQGTSIYQY
-1111 KNDKYELVSDSI
+1111 TDAGEYNLVSSTIDE
-1123 NEDAQYYIA
+1123 NTQYYIS
-1132 CEAEKYLK
+1132 CIGEAYIKKTNTDNNSYNSYIDIIEVYQDISISTEEEKYYITFSMK
-1140 KDIGEDNDYI
+1140 TNKDTNTETNTNEDIN
-1150 LLKNILAIDSIDN
+1150 
-1163 NKNIT
+1163 T
-1168 YSLKSDFD
+1168 ET
-1176 KVTVTKSE
+1176 KVLIE
-1184 FLSTYSVYYKD
+1184 DFLSTNSLYYLD
-1195 EQTDS
+1195 GN
-1200 TFYKPITIETND
+1200 FYKPISTVQKFEE
-1212 DIYLKA
+1212 YF
-1218 VTDKED
+1218 DKNGQYSEN
-1224 PDKII
+1224 
-1229 GYTFKVDCYIKN
+1229 GCYIKN
-1241 VLEQIYGYVNK
+1241 VLEQIYGYINK
-1252 DDNSIYN
+1252 DDSSIYN
-1259 VVNTS
+1259 IVNTS

-1283 VNGNYTVNWS
+1283 INGNYTINWS
-1293 LDLSEE
+1293 LDLSEK
-1299 GIEKYFTFSSESTGL
+1299 GIEKYFTFSSETTGL
-1314 NETVSLLQNQSMD
+1314 NETISLLQNQTMT
-1327 EPKVLCIVTA
+1327 EPDVLCIVTA

-1360 ITRYQGPTQIIYS
+1360 VTRYQGPTQIIYS

-1388 YNNTEGKEQIW
+1388 YNDTKGDEQAW
-1399 PLGISVD
+1399 PLFYT
-1406 DDNITTNFSI
+1406 DDNNNTIFNFSI
-1416 ISSAYKNDDGSFNT
+1416 DFPGV
-1430 DISQG
+1430 
-1435 TSKGKDEEG
+1435 EG
-1444 NEIIKDQE
+1444 QQQ
-1452 GNYLPSLKTQNSS
+1452 YLPTLNIKYQSIEK
-1465 TQQKIYVT
+1465 KYYVT
-1473 YEKGELYYGNQKIT
+1473 EIVDSTYDQNAAEDETQIALRCEEDNT
-1487 VSKTVSENYYSLSKR
+1487 VTWTNSTSLSKTI
-1502 VYYDNENGIQ
+1502 YCDYNGTRTEVNFISTDSRDGS
-1512 CEANLISS
+1512 LI
-1520 DTQDGTLIFEHD
+1520 I
-1532 VPFPTNHY
+1532 
-1540 YVIVNK
+1540 
-1546 EDTTSSYITMV
+1546 EDTENIPKNYYYIIENIEDKNINSSGYVVMT
-1557 PKSIYVEV
+1557 PKSIYVELD

-1570 QYKQKNKQNAPVE
+1570 QYKHNNTIE

-1597 STINKWDENLSID
+1597 STINKWDESLSID
-1610 EGSNT
+1610 NDSNT

-1625 KDQYNRFSGIILGN
+1625 KDSENRFSGVILGN

-1705 STNNNFSNIAT
+1705 GETDSSNN
-1716 QGTGLYMKIDDGFI
+1716 GLYMDVDDGFI
-1730 LMRQNASK
+1730 LMRDRNF
-1738 NSPIIKLNVMA
+1738 PTRYIKLNVLA
-1749 TGGDDTSNLL
+1749 SGGAEESTNNYQSWAVENPQPGLKEDGTTSN
-1759 DANEGTVNLGGQL
+1759 D
-1772 HYAIMN
+1772 I
-1778 PKPGAGQDQDYP
+1778 DYP
-1790 FVIAKDSK
+1790 FVIYGNDK
-1798 NFTKIGWNGN
+1798 NFSKIGWNGN
-1808 IYLGGTH
+1808 IYLQGSHENESGT
-1815 TGLDS
+1815 
-1820 NGAIQEDTGYI
+1820 ETGYI
-1831 SLNAAAEKYPFD
+1831 YLNAAAEKYPFD

-1854 ALTITTGQITSKTE
+1854 SLTISTNSIT
-1868 YANNVIAI
+1868 NNYSEQASSIITI
-1876 DDQRIFSGGEDDDYK
+1876 DDQRLFSSSNPPDGDYGGD
-1891 GTEINE
+1891 IN
-1897 TDEDGN
+1897 N
-1903 PIYYYNNTL
+1903 KYNNTL
-1912 SNKKD
+1912 SNKENSGNGS
-1917 EKDQK
+1917 EK
-1922 NNVTTY
+1922 VIIM
-1928 DNNTMIPVGTET
+1928 DNNYVSEEGT
-1940 AQAANK
+1940 AVVNK

-1990 LKAHSALF
+1990 LKARSALF

-2003 NVFTVRYLPDGPN
+2003 NVFTVRYMTDKQLSPDASMNFSTSNIP
-2016 ATISFGSENKVTIDK
+2016 TTF
-2031 PIDETPSEEALI
+2031 ETSQ
-2043 SLLSFGSRIQI
+2043 F
-2054 TDDDIDEYVNQ
+2054 
-2065 MVYDQYNNYY
+2065 
-2075 FVTSTVKV
+2075 TS
-2083 DSDGNVTS
+2083 GMN
-2091 IEYRLQDEDNNF
+2091 
-2103 YYLPDLEKKGIQIY
+2103 
-2117 NLPNEKLPEED
+2117 
-2128 NDNKDENE
+2128 
-2136 DGDGDNNNEGDN
+2136 
-2148 DSDND
+2148 
-2153 NENNPPK
+2153 
-2160 APLYKFKIQS
+2160 
-2170 GAGIGQMGW
+2170 IGTMGW
-2179 IKGAASPNGETY
+2179 ISGSLGQSEDSTESEEVTTV
-2191 NLGFKSYDNCGIVLE
+2191 NLGFQSSNYCGIVLE
-2206 SATNIRLTSGIGNNI
+2206 SSTNIRIQSGMQNLTEENTDNPNSYNNI
-2221 NDLGNAYDNIYF
+2221 YL
-2233 KGGSSQFTNDRFIL
+2233 KGSSTQVNANRLVL
-2247 LQTLLNFYDND
+2247 LETSDSYGDVESFYGD
-2258 STEVNKGFYD
+2258 S
-2268 SKYWNRGMIQIDA
+2268 WNNGLISINS
-2281 GGRLYQNSH
+2281 GGRLREIAK
-2290 GETQFLVNYKGAY
+2290 GEIQFLVDGPSEENIGK
-2303 LDYNSGNEGATYDVQ
+2303 NIGNPDEDNKSYSAQ
-2318 FLMRGKGYTASS
+2318 FVMRGKNLPATEQVNS
-2330 TNQTVVTDGFVR
+2330 QIVDGFIR
-2342 LQIPDK
+2342 LQLPEK
-2348 VRFSMGNDPWIF
+2348 VRFSLGDDPWIQYSRQ
-2360 INKPDDTRDYQ
+2360 NDTREYQ
-2371 WNLSSKYVDTTTI
+2371 WDLTSNYIKTNTREDDSEIAVASTNSYV
-2384 VDENGTEIVSDTS
+2384 
-2397 TTYTGSISSYYF
+2397 GSVSSYYF
-2409 DSSDSDLG
+2409 DSSDSDQG
-2417 GLNLD
+2417 GFNLD
-2422 VNDYEHVHIYPKM
+2422 VKDYDHVHIYTAM

-2441 QYNSKTFEY
+2441 QYSESTTEY

-2486 SASGTGYATLDAR
+2486 LGGAAPYATLDAR
-2499 GSSINIAPSGGT
+2499 GNSIYIAPSGGT
-2511 VTIGNGNNDSFTLNS
+2511 VTIGNGNNDTLTVNSNTISMGQPGSGSFTLHS
-2526 AKVEFKAEA
+2526 ANVEFKAAAE
-2535 KNQIGIYARFA
+2535 NQKGIYARFA

>member
-92 DLMQCTPNLGAYL
+92 NLMQCTPNLGAYL
-105 TYNAGTVE
+105 TYNAGTAE
-113 NPDYQALNSNYF
+113 NPDYQTLNSNYF
-125 SLIANGKTAEKLASL
+125 SLIANGETAEKLASL
-140 SNEVDISRYFQ
+140 SDEIDISRYFQ

-197 ETFDSLFG
+197 ETFESLLG
-205 EELVEDS
+205 EELVKDS
-212 NFTTELKWVIDQYG
+212 SFTEGLEQVIDQYG
-226 NLYSVSITINESTNS
+226 NLYSVFINESNV
-241 VSLTIGGTSKTLQ
+241 VSLTINNTSKSLTD
-254 EWQDLGYRFFNKTFD
+254 WQDEGYKFFNKTFE

-277 DSGKFVYYILDNNYI
+277 DNGKFVYYILDNNYI

-368 KTGNAIAVSD
+368 KSGNAITASE
-378 FANLFCADVEFYFGY
+378 FANLFCSDVEFYFGY

-403 QLFTYDPLT
+403 QLFTYNPLT
-412 YESSDNILDNQKTI
+412 YESSDNILDNQKII

-460 PSYEFKLDR
+460 PSYEFKLDG
-469 SLEQIENREYY
+469 SLEQVENREYY
-480 QLTDIYDE
+480 QLKDIYDT
-488 QGDLK
+488 QGNLK
-493 STLKF
+493 SNTLKF
-498 YIDVQESLEDNPVT
+498 YINTQESSEDNPVT

-537 LKDLWDDSKVYK
+537 LKDLWDDNKVYK
-549 SYFIDEKNNIVNDNL
+549 SFFVDEKENIVNDNL

-589 KADDTIIDQSF
+589 KAEDTLIDQSF
-600 VSQHTFYTWDGQFIA
+600 VSRHTFYTWDGQFIA
-615 ATSVLSPS
+615 VTSILSPS
-623 ELTSLLNDDKI
+623 ELTTLLNDDKI

-640 GSLDGNIEEEF
+640 GSIDEIDLEN
-651 NIADSTATAP
+651 T
-661 KYSTYDRIRKDNNGN
+661 TYDKIRCFILEQDESSDNGVV
-676 IQYKKKENENEWVNF
+676 IKPAGTYYQYQKSENEWIDF
-691 PADTYISIYAPIPL
+691 PQDTYISIYAPIPL
-705 TETWNGV
+705 TETWDGV
-712 ADSAD
+712 ADNAD

-726 IYEAQFKSIVST
+726 IYEAQFKSIV
-738 GEANVESGKYAQ
+738 GENIELGEYAQ
-750 NTSLFELVEGDFTY
+750 NTSLFELIEGDFTY

-844 VTDSATE
+844 VTDGATGE
-851 EVAPY
+851 ITPY

-876 QELALRI
+876 QELALRL
-883 KIDDNTNGNYY
+883 KIDDDTNGNYY

-900 GLIDASQGTQQRSL
+900 NLIDASQGTQQRSL

-943 TMIKVDTSTTSG
+943 TMIKVDASTTSG
-955 VYSETGNS
+955 AYSETGNS
-963 YAQITTTEALNEYK
+963 YAQITTTAALNEYK

-1023 YTLVLDLLSADN
+1023 YTLVLDLLSSDN

-1054 LNIEDIP
+1054 INKDESAVYDI
-1061 KDSEHYYLDLNTQTL
+1061 YYLNTNNQTL
-1076 RPINSDGTAPIYYQ
+1076 SKNAQIYYQ
-1090 PISSYDEVL
+1090 PISSYEEVL
-1099 KYLEQGTSIYIY
+1099 KYLEQGTAIYQYIDAGEY
-1111 KNDKYELVSDSI
+1111 NLVSSTIDEST
-1123 NEDAQYYIA
+1123 QYYIS
-1132 CEAEKYLK
+1132 C
-1140 KDIGEDNDYI
+1140 IGEAYVRTNISSNYIDISEVYQNISIFTENSEDYI
-1150 LLKNILAIDSIDN
+1150 VFSMKEN
-1163 NKNIT
+1163 NKDN
-1168 YSLKSDFD
+1168 SDTED
-1176 KVTVTKSE
+1176 SSESSETDEDENSTKE
-1184 FLSTYSVYYKD
+1184 VINTETKILVKDFLSTNSLYY
-1195 EQTDS
+1195 DS
-1200 TFYKPITIETND
+1200 NEGFYKPISSEEDFKTDFFTFNKD
-1212 DIYLKA
+1212 SGIY
-1218 VTDKED
+1218 TYNT
-1224 PDKII
+1224 
-1229 GYTFKVDCYIKN
+1229 GCYIKN
-1241 VLEQIYGYVNK
+1241 VLEQLYGYKQETNL
-1252 DDNSIYN
+1252 DNNEPIQEDIYN

-1299 GIEKYFTFSSESTGL
+1299 GIENYFTFSSESTGL
-1314 NETVSLLQNQSMD
+1314 NETVSLLQNQSMS

-1373 ATGYPNYYKNEINLF
+1373 ATGYPKYQKNEINLF
-1388 YNNTEGKEQIW
+1388 YNDTEGKEQTW
-1399 PLGISVD
+1399 PLGINTENS
-1406 DDNITTNFSI
+1406 TSNFSI
-1416 ISSAYKNDDGSFNT
+1416 ITKTEEEDQAYLPTLSFQEKKAEKKYYITQINNAQFIEDEVAFTCINT
-1430 DISQG
+1430 DSGESKTHEVKWLESDSGIISLSNKVYCDYNG
-1435 TSKGKDEEG
+1435 VKTEVNFISTDSRDNSLIVKSVEKVPNYYYIII
-1444 NEIIKDQE
+1444 NEDFEDANIF
-1452 GNYLPSLKTQNSS
+1452 G
-1465 TQQKIYVT
+1465 YVT
-1473 YEKGELYYGNQKIT
+1473 MT
-1487 VSKTVSENYYSLSKR
+1487 
-1502 VYYDNENGIQ
+1502 
-1512 CEANLISS
+1512 
-1520 DTQDGTLIFEHD
+1520 
-1532 VPFPTNHY
+1532 
-1540 YVIVNK
+1540 
-1546 EDTTSSYITMV
+1546 
-1557 PKSIYVEV
+1557 PKSIYVEL
-1565 SPFGI
+1565 SGPFGI
-1570 QYKQKNKQNAPVE
+1570 QYKNNNSVE

-1597 STINKWDENLSID
+1597 STINKWDESLSID

-1625 KDQYNRFSGIILGN
+1625 KDQYNRFSGVILGN

-1692 NNSVITSSNWVMN
+1692 NNSVITSSNWIMN
-1705 STNNNFSNIAT
+1705 GEVDSSNN
-1716 QGTGLYMKIDDGFI
+1716 GLYMDVDDGFI
-1730 LMRQNASK
+1730 LMRDRTH
-1738 NSPIIKLNVMA
+1738 PTRYIKLNVLA
-1749 TGGDDTSNLL
+1749 SGGAIKSTNNYQSWAVANPQPGLNKNGKSNDT
-1759 DANEGTVNLGGQL
+1759 
-1772 HYAIMN
+1772 
-1778 PKPGAGQDQDYP
+1778 DYP
-1790 FVIAKDSK
+1790 FVIYGNDK
-1798 NFTKIGWNGN
+1798 NFSKIGWNGN
-1808 IYLGGTH
+1808 IYLQGSH
-1815 TGLDS
+1815 
-1820 NGAIQEDTGYI
+1820 NNENNEETGYI
-1831 SLNAAAEKYPFD
+1831 YLNAAAQQYPFD

-1854 ALTITTGQITSKTE
+1854 ALTISSASITSNIGETNLSK
-1868 YANNVIAI
+1868 II
-1876 DDQRIFSGGEDDDYK
+1876 SQDDQRTFSNVTNAKDDDY
-1891 GTEINE
+1891 TEDDSE
-1897 TDEDGN
+1897 N
-1903 PIYYYNNTL
+1903 PTKYENDLTYKANQ
-1912 SNKKD
+1912 SNLIIL
-1917 EKDQK
+1917 Q
-1922 NNVTTY
+1922 V
-1928 DNNTMIPVGTET
+1928 DNNNAISR
-1940 AQAANK
+1940 

-1978 IGSNFSANSDGY
+1978 IGSKFSANADGY

-2016 ATISFGSENKVTIDK
+2016 PTISFGSENKVEKGKVISN
-2031 PIDETPSEEALI
+2031 ENSSEEISI
-2043 SLLSFGSRIQI
+2043 SLLSLDDPRIEI
-2054 TDDDIDEYVNQ
+2054 TDDNISEYKNQ

-2075 FVTSTVKV
+2075 FVNSTVIV
-2083 DSDGNVTS
+2083 DGDGNVTS

-2103 YYLPDLEKKGIQIY
+2103 YSLFDLNKKEIYIYDSRNPKPEK
-2117 NLPNEKLPEED
+2117 EEEEED
-2128 NDNKDENE
+2128 DNEEEDE
-2136 DGDGDNNNEGDN
+2136 DNNNNDKYT
-2148 DSDND
+2148 DSDKTKD
-2153 NENNPPK
+2153 PIYEFDIKP
-2160 APLYKFKIQS
+2160 
-2170 GAGIGQMGW
+2170 GTGIGQMGW
-2179 IKGAASPNGETY
+2179 IKGAASPNGDTY
-2191 NLGFKSYDNCGIVLE
+2191 NLGFKSYDNCGIILE
-2206 SATNIRLTSGIGNNI
+2206 SATNIRLSSGMGANI
-2221 NDLGNAYDNIYF
+2221 SDLGNAYNNIYF
-2233 KGGSSQFTNDRFIL
+2233 EGGSSQFTNDRFIL
-2247 LQTLLNFYDND
+2247 LSTLLSFEGNDDN
-2258 STEVNKGFYD
+2258 EGFYKK
-2268 SKYWNRGMIQIDA
+2268 SWNRGMIQIDA
-2281 GGRLYQNSH
+2281 GGRLYQNSR
-2290 GETQFLVNYKGAY
+2290 GEMQILVDYNEEF
-2303 LDYNSGNEGATYDVQ
+2303 LDYNSGSPIVNPAYAAQ
-2318 FLMRGKGYTASS
+2318 FLMRGKDYAATSAENSKKIK
-2330 TNQTVVTDGFVR
+2330 DGFIR
-2342 LQIPDK
+2342 LQLPGK
-2348 VRFSMGNDPWIF
+2348 ARFSLGDDPWIHF
-2360 INKPDDTRDYQ
+2360 SRQDDTREYQ
-2371 WNLSSKYVDTTTI
+2371 WDLTSSYTKTNTGED
-2384 VDENGTEIVSDTS
+2384 NGEIAIAS
-2397 TTYTGSISSYYF
+2397 TNSYIGSVSSYYF
-2409 DSSDSDLG
+2409 GSSDSDQG
-2417 GLNLD
+2417 GFNLD
-2422 VNDYEHVHIYPKM
+2422 VKDYDHVHIYTAM

-2441 QYNSKTFEY
+2441 QYNGETFEY

-2486 SASGTGYATLDAR
+2486 LGGAAPYATLDAR
-2499 GSSINIAPSGGT
+2499 GNSIYIAPSGGAVT
-2511 VTIGNGNNDSFTLNS
+2511 VGNGNNDSFTLNS

>member
-92 DLMQCTPNLGAYL
+92 NLMQCTPNLGAYL
-105 TYNAGTVE
+105 TYNAGTAE

-125 SLIANGKTAEKLASL
+125 SLIANGGTTEKLASF
-140 SNEVDISRYFQ
+140 SEEVDISRYFQ

-212 NFTTELKWVIDQYG
+212 DFITKELEWAIDQYG
-226 NLYSVSITINESTNS
+226 NLYSVSINESTDT
-241 VSLTIGGTSKTLQ
+241 VTISLTIGSTSKTLQ
-254 EWQDLGYRFFNKTFD
+254 AWQDLGYRFFNKTFD

-277 DSGKFVYYILDNNYI
+277 DNGKFVYYILDNNYI

-368 KTGNAIAVSD
+368 KSGNAITVSE
-378 FANLFCADVEFYFGY
+378 FANLFCSDVEFYFGY

-412 YESSDNILDNQKTI
+412 YESSDNILDNQKMI

-433 DGDKT
+433 NGDKT

-454 DSEENP
+454 DSEEKENV
-460 PSYEFKLDR
+460 PSYEFKLDG
-469 SLEQIENREYY
+469 SLEQVENREYY
-480 QLTDIYDE
+480 KLKIYDE
-488 QGDLK
+488 NGNLK
-493 STLKF
+493 VNTLKL
-498 YIDVQESLEDNPVT
+498 YTMDKNEEEENPPT
-512 YDLLG
+512 YNLTG
-517 FYPAYNITKCK
+517 FFPSYAITKNK

-537 LKDLWDDSKVYK
+537 LKDLWDDNKVYK
-549 SYFIDEKNNIVNDNL
+549 SFFIGEKDNIVNDNL
-564 FNYADGNLFK
+564 FNYANGNLFK

-589 KADDTIIDQSF
+589 KAEDTPIDQSF

-615 ATSVLSPS
+615 VTSILSPS

-640 GSLDGNIEEEF
+640 GSIDEINLED
-651 NIADSTATAP
+651 T
-661 KYSTYDRIRKDNNGN
+661 TYDKIKLVNNN
-676 IQYKKKENENEWVNF
+676 IQYQKRENEWVNF
-691 PADTYISIYAPIPL
+691 PQDTYISIYAPIPL

-712 ADSAD
+712 AENAD

-726 IYEAQFKSIVST
+726 IYEAQFESIIPT
-738 GEANVESGKYAQ
+738 GEASVESGEYVQ
-750 NTSLFELVEGDFTY
+750 NVGLFEQVEGDLTY
-764 SQNTYYYKKYQLD
+764 SPNTYYYKKYSLD

-844 VTDSATE
+844 VTDSTTE
-851 EVAPY
+851 EVTPY

-900 GLIDASQGTQQRSL
+900 GLIDASQGMQQRSL

-943 TMIKVDTSTTSG
+943 TMIKVDASTTSG

-963 YAQITTTEALNEYK
+963 YAQITTTEALNDYK

-986 SYAKGNNTITCNIV
+986 SYAKGNNSITCNIV

-1023 YTLVLDLLSADN
+1023 YTLVLDLLSSDN

-1040 ASTNLVGFVKESDI
+1040 ASTNLVGFIKESDI

-1061 KDSEHYYLDLNTQTL
+1061 KDSKYYYLDLNTQTL
-1076 RPINSDGTAPIYYQ
+1076 RPIDSDGTVPIYYQ

-1099 KYLEQGTSIYIY
+1099 KYLEQGTPIYIY
-1111 KNDKYELVSDSI
+1111 KNDKYELVSNSI

-1252 DDNSIYN
+1252 DNNSIYN

-1283 VNGNYTVNWS
+1283 VNGNYTINWS
-1293 LDLSEE
+1293 LELSEN
-1299 GIEKYFTFSSESTGL
+1299 GIENYFTFSSETTGL
-1314 NETVSLLQNQSMD
+1314 NETVSLLQNQTMT
-1327 EPKVLCIVTA
+1327 EPNVLCIVTA

-1388 YNNTEGKEQIW
+1388 YNNIEGDEQAW
-1399 PLGISVD
+1399 PLFYT
-1406 DDNITTNFSI
+1406 DDNNNTIPNFSI
-1416 ISSAYKNDDGSFNT
+1416 DFPGV
-1430 DISQG
+1430 
-1435 TSKGKDEEG
+1435 EG
-1444 NEIIKDQE
+1444 QQQ
-1452 GNYLPSLKTQNSS
+1452 YLPTLNIKYQSIEKKYYVTEIVDPTYNQNAAEDETQTALHCEGDNTVTWTSS
-1465 TQQKIYVT
+1465 T
-1473 YEKGELYYGNQKIT
+1473 
-1487 VSKTVSENYYSLSKR
+1487 SLSKTI
-1502 VYYDNENGIQ
+1502 YCDYNGTRTEVNFISTDSRDGS
-1512 CEANLISS
+1512 LI
-1520 DTQDGTLIFEHD
+1520 I
-1532 VPFPTNHY
+1532 
-1540 YVIVNK
+1540 
-1546 EDTTSSYITMV
+1546 EDTEGLPKNYYYIIKNIEDENVNSSGYVVMT
-1557 PKSIYVEV
+1557 PKSIYVELD

-1570 QYKQKNKQNAPVE
+1570 QYKHKNVIE

-1597 STINKWDENLSID
+1597 STINKWDESLSID
-1610 EGSNT
+1610 NDSNT

-1625 KDQYNRFSGIILGN
+1625 KDSENRFSGVILGN

-1705 STNNNFSNIAT
+1705 STNNNF
-1716 QGTGLYMKIDDGFI
+1716 GTTTKGKGLYMKIDDGFI
-1730 LMRQNASK
+1730 LMRREAKQ
-1738 NSPIIKLNVMA
+1738 NSPIIKLNVLA
-1749 TGGDDTSNLL
+1749 NGGLDDYVDDSNLT
-1759 DANEGTVNLGGQL
+1759 AEEP
-1772 HYAIMN
+1772 YAIMS
-1778 PKPGAGQDQDYP
+1778 PSPGVNQDKDYP

-1815 TGLDS
+1815 TELNADGT
-1820 NGAIQEDTGYI
+1820 IQQDTGYI
-1831 SLNAAAEKYPFD
+1831 SLNAAASQYPFD

-1854 ALTITTGQITSKTE
+1854 ALTITSQQITDLTVGINETNPAKIVST
-1868 YANNVIAI
+1868 
-1876 DDQRIFSGGEDDDYK
+1876 DDQRLFSTITGNPDSTGDYS
-1891 GTEINE
+1891 
-1897 TDEDGN
+1897 EDGE
-1903 PIYYYNNTL
+1903 ISY
-1912 SNKKD
+1912 SNKLSYKTIVNDKGEEVPIQDLTLLAVGEEIKD
-1917 EKDQK
+1917 S
-1922 NNVTTY
+1922 
-1928 DNNTMIPVGTET
+1928 DNSVIGK
-1940 AQAANK
+1940 AISRI
-1946 VKNPYDYSTL
+1946 KNPYDYSTL
-1956 NTSFKGFYA
+1956 NSSFKGFYA

-2016 ATISFGSENKVTIDK
+2016 ATISFGDENKVTIDK

-2043 SLLSFGSRIQI
+2043 SLLSFDSRIQI

-2091 IEYRLQDEDNNF
+2091 TEYRLQDEDNNF

-2136 DGDGDNNNEGDN
+2136 DGDNNNDDKDENEDGDSN
-2148 DSDND
+2148 NEDDND
-2153 NENNPPK
+2153 NGDDENNPPK
-2160 APLYKFKIQS
+2160 ATLYKFKIQS

-2179 IKGAASPNGETY
+2179 IKGAASPDGDTY

-2221 NDLGNAYDNIYF
+2221 NDLGNAYNNIYF
-2233 KGGSSQFTNDRFIL
+2233 EGGSSQFTNDRFIL

-2290 GETQFLVNYKGAY
+2290 GEMQFLVDYNGTF
-2303 LDYNSGNEGATYDVQ
+2303 LDYNSGIPVPNPQYAAQ
-2318 FLMRGKGYTASS
+2318 FLMRGKGYTATSAENS
-2330 TNQTVVTDGFVR
+2330 GKVKDGFIR
-2342 LQIPDK
+2342 LQLPGK
-2348 VRFSMGNDPWIF
+2348 ARFSLGDDPWIHF
-2360 INKPDDTRDYQ
+2360 SRQDDTREYQ
-2371 WNLSSKYVDTTTI
+2371 WDLTSSYTKT
-2384 VDENGTEIVSDTS
+2384 NTEEGDSGIAVAS
-2397 TTYTGSISSYYF
+2397 TNSYTGSISNYF
-2409 DSSDSDLG
+2409 FNSSDSDQG
-2417 GLNLD
+2417 GFNLD
-2422 VNDYEHVHIYPKM
+2422 VNGYDHVHIYTAM

-2441 QYNSKTFEY
+2441 QYNGKTFEY

-2486 SASGTGYATLDAR
+2486 SSSGTGYATLDAR
-2499 GSSINIAPSGGT
+2499 GSSINIAPSGGA

-2526 AKVEFKAEA
+2526 AKVEFKAKAE
-2535 KNQIGIYARFA
+2535 NQIGIYARFA